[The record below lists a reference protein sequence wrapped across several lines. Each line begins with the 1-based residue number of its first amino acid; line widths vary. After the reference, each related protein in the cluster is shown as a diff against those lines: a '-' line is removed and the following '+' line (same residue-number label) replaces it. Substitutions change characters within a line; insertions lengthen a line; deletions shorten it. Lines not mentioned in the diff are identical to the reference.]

1 MLNRENKTAITRK
14 GMVSNRLNKFSIRK
28 YTVGTASI
36 LVGTTLIFG
45 LGNQEAKAAESTNK
59 ELNEATTSASDNQSS
74 GKVDMQQLNQEDNT
88 KNDNQKEM
96 VSSQGNETT
105 SNGNKSIEKESVQST
120 TGNKVEVST
129 AKSDEQASPKS
140 TNEDLNTKQTI
151 SNQEALQ
158 PDLQENKSVVNAQP
172 TNEEN
177 KKVDAKTESTT
188 LNVKS
193 DAIKSNAETLVDN
206 NSNSNNENNA
216 DIILPKSTAPK
227 RLNTRMRM
235 AAIQP
240 NSTDSKNV
248 NDLITSNTTLTVVD
262 ADNSKTIVPAQDY
275 LSLKSQITVD
285 DKVKSGDY
293 FTIKYSDT
301 VQVYGLN
308 PEDIKNIGDIK
319 DPNNGE
325 TIATA
330 KHDTANNL
338 ITYTFTDYVDRF
350 NSVKMGI
357 NYSIYMD
364 ADTIPVDKKDV
375 PFSVTIGNQI
385 TTTTADITYP
395 AYKEADNNS
404 IGSAFTETVSHVGN
418 VEDPGY
424 YNQVVYVN
432 PMDKDLKGA
441 KLKVEAYH
449 PKYPTNIGQINQN
462 VTNIKIYRV
471 PEGYTLNKGY
481 DVNTNDLVDVTDEF
495 KNKMT
500 YGSNQSVNLD
510 FGDITSAYVVM
521 VNTKFQYTNS
531 ESPTLVQMATL
542 SSTGNKSVSTGNALG
557 FTNNQSGG
565 AGQEVYKIGNYVW
578 EDTNKNGVQELGEK
592 GVGNVTVTVFDNN
605 TNTKVGEAVTKEDG
619 SYLIPNLPNGDYR
632 VEFSN
637 LPKGYEVTPSK
648 QGNNEEL
655 DSNGLSSVITV
666 NGKDNLSAD
675 LGIYK
680 PKYNLG
686 DYVWEDT
693 NKNGI
698 QDQDEKGI
706 SGVTVTLKD
715 ENGNV
720 LKTVTTDADG
730 KYKFTDL
737 DNGNYK
743 VEFTTPEGYTPT
755 TVTSGSDIEK
765 DSNGLTT
772 TGVING
778 ADNMT
783 LDSGFYKTPK
793 YNLGNYVWEDT
804 NKDGK
809 QDSTEKGISGVTVT
823 LKNENGEV
831 LQTTKT
837 DKDGK
842 YQFTGL
848 ENGTYKVEFETPSG
862 YTPTQVG
869 SGTDEGI
876 DSNGTSTT
884 GVIKDKDNDTIDSGF
899 YKPTYNLGDYVWEDT
914 NKNGVQDKD
923 EKGISGVTVTLKDEN
938 DKVLKTVTTDE
949 NGKYQFTDLNNG
961 TYKVEFETP
970 SGYTPTSVTS
980 GNDTE
985 KDSNGLTTTGVI
997 KDADNMTLDSG
1008 FYKTPKYSLGDYVW
1022 YDSNKDGK
1030 QDSTEKGIKDVKVTL
1045 LNEKGEVIGTT
1056 KTDENGKYRFDNLDS
1071 GKYKV
1076 IFEKSAGYLPTKVN
1090 GTTDGEKDSNG
1101 SSVTVKI
1108 NGKDDMSLDTGFYK
1122 EPKYNLG
1129 DYVWEDTNKDGIQDA
1144 NEPGIK
1150 DVKVTLKDST
1160 GKVIG
1165 TTTTD
1170 ASGKYK
1176 FTDLDNGNY
1185 TVEFE
1190 TPAGY
1195 TPTVKNTTAED
1206 KDSNGLTTTG
1216 VIKDADNMTLDS
1228 GFYKT
1233 PKYSLGDYVW
1243 YDSNKDG

>member
-74 GKVDMQQLNQEDNT
+74 DKVDMQQLNQEDNT

-158 PDLQENKSVVNAQP
+158 PDLQENKSVVNVQP

-193 DAIKSNAETLVDN
+193 DAIKSNDETLVDN

-227 RLNTRMRM
+227 RLNTRMRI
-235 AAIQP
+235 AAVQP
-240 NSTDSKNV
+240 SSTEAKNV

-262 ADNSKTIVPAQDY
+262 ADKNNKIVPAQDY
-275 LSLKSQITVD
+275 LALKSQITVD

-350 NSVKMGI
+350 NSVQMGI

-364 ADTIPVDKKDV
+364 ADTIPVSKNDV
-375 PFSVTIGNQI
+375 EFNVTIGN
-385 TTTTADITYP
+385 TTTKTTANIQYP
-395 AYKEADNNS
+395 DYVSRDNNS
-404 IGSAFTETVSHVGN
+404 IGSAFTETVSHAGN
-418 VEDPGY
+418 AEDPGY
-424 YNQVVYVN
+424 YIQTVYVN
-432 PMDKDLKGA
+432 PSEKSLTNA

-449 PKYPTNIGQINQN
+449 KDYPDNVGQINKN
-462 VTNIKIYRV
+462 VTKIKIYQAPKDYV
-471 PEGYTLNKGY
+471 LNKGY
-481 DVNTNDLVDVTDEF
+481 DVNTNQLIDVTEQF
-495 KNKMT
+495 KDKIT
-500 YGSNQSVNLD
+500 YGTNDSVNVD
-510 FGDITSAYVVM
+510 FGSINNSYVVM
-521 VNTKFQYTNS
+521 VDTKFEYTTS

-542 SSTGNKSVSTGNALG
+542 TSDGNRSVSTGNALG

-578 EDTNKNGVQELGEK
+578 EDTNKNGIQELGEVGVK
-592 GVGNVTVTVFDNN
+592 GVTVVAYDNK
-605 TNTKVGEAVTKEDG
+605 TNKEVGRTITDEKG
-619 SYLIPNLPNGDYR
+619 GYLIPNLPNGDYR

-637 LPKGYEVTPSK
+637 LPQGYEVTPSK

-655 DSNGLSSVITV
+655 DSNGVSSVITV

-715 ENGNV
+715 ESGNV

-1076 IFEKSAGYLPTKVN
+1076 IFEK
-1090 GTTDGEKDSNG
+1090 
-1101 SSVTVKI
+1101 
-1108 NGKDDMSLDTGFYK
+1108 
-1122 EPKYNLG
+1122 
-1129 DYVWEDTNKDGIQDA
+1129 
-1144 NEPGIK
+1144 
-1150 DVKVTLKDST
+1150 
-1160 GKVIG
+1160 
-1165 TTTTD
+1165 
-1170 ASGKYK
+1170 
-1176 FTDLDNGNY
+1176 
-1185 TVEFE
+1185 
-1190 TPAGY
+1190 PAGL
-1195 TPTVKNTTAED
+1195 TQTVTNTTED
-1206 KDSNGLTTTG
+1206 D
-1216 VIKDADNMTLDS
+1216 KDADGGEVDVTITDHDD
-1228 GFYKT
+1228 F
-1233 PKYSLGDYVW
+1233 
-1243 YDSNKDG
+1243 

>member
-1 MLNRENKTAITRK
+1 MLNRENKTAMTRK

-59 ELNEATTSASDNQSS
+59 ELNETTTSASDNQSNS
-74 GKVDMQQLNQEDNT
+74 KVDNQQLNQEDNT

-96 VSSQGNETT
+96 ESSQGTETT
-105 SNGNKSIEKESVQST
+105 SNDNKALSLENGSVQST

-129 AKSDEQASPKS
+129 AKSDEQAPPKS

-158 PDLQENKSVVNAQP
+158 PDLQENKSVVNVQP

-1076 IFEKSAGYLPTKVN
+1076 IFEK
-1090 GTTDGEKDSNG
+1090 
-1101 SSVTVKI
+1101 
-1108 NGKDDMSLDTGFYK
+1108 
-1122 EPKYNLG
+1122 
-1129 DYVWEDTNKDGIQDA
+1129 
-1144 NEPGIK
+1144 
-1150 DVKVTLKDST
+1150 
-1160 GKVIG
+1160 
-1165 TTTTD
+1165 
-1170 ASGKYK
+1170 
-1176 FTDLDNGNY
+1176 
-1185 TVEFE
+1185 
-1190 TPAGY
+1190 PAGL
-1195 TPTVKNTTAED
+1195 TQTGTNTTED
-1206 KDSNGLTTTG
+1206 D
-1216 VIKDADNMTLDS
+1216 KDADGGEVDVT
-1228 GFYKT
+1228 
-1233 PKYSLGDYVW
+1233 
-1243 YDSNKDG
+1243 

>member
-36 LVGTTLIFG
+36 LVGITLIFG

-74 GKVDMQQLNQEDNT
+74 DKVDMQQLNQEDNT

-105 SNGNKSIEKESVQST
+105 SNGNKLIEKESVQST

-158 PDLQENKSVVNAQP
+158 PDLQENKSVVNVQP

-193 DAIKSNAETLVDN
+193 DAIKSNDETLVDN

-227 RLNTRMRM
+227 RLNTRMRI
-235 AAIQP
+235 AAVQP
-240 NSTDSKNV
+240 SSTEAKNV

-262 ADNSKTIVPAQDY
+262 ADKNNKIVPAQDY
-275 LSLKSQITVD
+275 LALKSQIKVD

-350 NSVKMGI
+350 NSVQMGI

-364 ADTIPVDKKDV
+364 ADTIPVSKNDV
-375 PFSVTIGNQI
+375 EFNVTIGN
-385 TTTTADITYP
+385 TTTKTTANIQYP
-395 AYKEADNNS
+395 DYVSRDNNS
-404 IGSAFTETVSHVGN
+404 IGSAFTETVSHAGN
-418 VEDPGY
+418 AEDPGY
-424 YNQVVYVN
+424 YIQTVYVN
-432 PMDKDLKGA
+432 PSEKTLTNA

-449 PKYPTNIGQINQN
+449 KDYPDNVGQINKN
-462 VTNIKIYRV
+462 VTKIKIYQAPKDYV
-471 PEGYTLNKGY
+471 LNKGY
-481 DVNTNDLVDVTDEF
+481 DVNTNQLIDVTEQF
-495 KNKMT
+495 KDKIT
-500 YGSNQSVNLD
+500 YGTNDSVNVD
-510 FGDITSAYVVM
+510 FGSINNSYVVM
-521 VNTKFQYTNS
+521 VDTKFEFTTS

-542 SSTGNKSVSTGNALG
+542 TSDGNRSVSTGNALG

-578 EDTNKNGVQELGEK
+578 EDTNKNGIQELGEVGVK
-592 GVGNVTVTVFDNN
+592 GVTVVAYDNK
-605 TNTKVGEAVTKEDG
+605 TNKEVGRTITDEKG
-619 SYLIPNLPNGDYR
+619 GYLIPNLPNGDYR

-737 DNGNYK
+737 GNGNYK

-1056 KTDENGKYRFDNLDS
+1056 TTDENGKYRFDNLDS

-1076 IFEKSAGYLPTKVN
+1076 IFEK
-1090 GTTDGEKDSNG
+1090 
-1101 SSVTVKI
+1101 
-1108 NGKDDMSLDTGFYK
+1108 
-1122 EPKYNLG
+1122 
-1129 DYVWEDTNKDGIQDA
+1129 
-1144 NEPGIK
+1144 
-1150 DVKVTLKDST
+1150 
-1160 GKVIG
+1160 
-1165 TTTTD
+1165 
-1170 ASGKYK
+1170 
-1176 FTDLDNGNY
+1176 
-1185 TVEFE
+1185 
-1190 TPAGY
+1190 PAG
-1195 TPTVKNTTAED
+1195 
-1206 KDSNGLTTTG
+1206 LTQT
-1216 VIKDADNMTLDS
+1216 
-1228 GFYKT
+1228 
-1233 PKYSLGDYVW
+1233 
-1243 YDSNKDG
+1243 

>member
-1 MLNRENKTAITRK
+1 MLNRENKTAMTRK

-45 LGNQEAKAAESTNK
+45 LGSQEAKAAEVTNK
-59 ELNEATTSASDNQSS
+59 EMKEDATSVNNDQVSK
-74 GKVDMQQLNQEDNT
+74 KVDTEQLNNDGNTSKVDTEQLKDENINKVANQKEVTRVENSVASEKNNNSKPSENGKLQTSDVKKTEDNNATSDDQVTTTVNSQQLNTDNT
-88 KNDNQKEM
+88 TSM
-96 VSSQGNETT
+96 SSAPINVRKDDLKFNNE
-105 SNGNKSIEKESVQST
+105 
-120 TGNKVEVST
+120 EVRNVGE
-129 AKSDEQASPKS
+129 KSDNTDNANSSELIKPK
-140 TNEDLNTKQTI
+140 T
-151 SNQEALQ
+151 
-158 PDLQENKSVVNAQP
+158 
-172 TNEEN
+172 
-177 KKVDAKTESTT
+177 TE
-188 LNVKS
+188 
-193 DAIKSNAETLVDN
+193 
-206 NSNSNNENNA
+206 
-216 DIILPKSTAPK
+216 PK
-227 RLNTRMRM
+227 RLNTRMRI

-350 NSVKMGI
+350 NSVQMGI

-375 PFSVTIGNQI
+375 PFSVTIGNQT

-404 IGSAFTETVSHVGN
+404 IGSAFTETVSHAGN
-418 VEDPGY
+418 AEDPGY

-441 KLKVEAYH
+441 NLKVEAYH
-449 PKYPTNIGQINQN
+449 PKYPANIGQINQN

-481 DVNTNDLVDVTDEF
+481 DVNANDLVDVTDEF
-495 KNKMT
+495 KNKMA
-500 YGSNQSVNLD
+500 YGTNQSVNID

-521 VNTKFQYTNS
+521 VKTKFQYTNS

-542 SSTGNKSVSTGNALG
+542 TSDGNRSVSTGNALG

-578 EDTNKNGVQELGEK
+578 EDTNKNGVQELGEVGVK
-592 GVGNVTVTVFDNN
+592 GVTVVAYDNK
-605 TNTKVGEAVTKEDG
+605 TNKEVGRTITDEKG
-619 SYLIPNLPNGDYR
+619 GYLIPNLPNGDYR

-637 LPKGYEVTPSK
+637 LPQGYEVTPSK

-655 DSNGLSSVITV
+655 DSNGVSSVITV

-686 DYVWEDT
+686 DYVWEDI

-755 TVTSGSDIEK
+755 STNTGGNDTV

-809 QDSTEKGISGVTVT
+809 QDSSEKGISGVTVT

-1030 QDSTEKGIKDVKVTL
+1030 QDSTEKGIKGVKVTL

-1076 IFEKSAGYLPTKVN
+1076 IFEKPAGLTQT
-1090 GTTDGEKDSNG
+1090 GTNTTEDDKDADGGEVDVTITDH
-1101 SSVTVKI
+1101 
-1108 NGKDDMSLDTGFYK
+1108 DD
-1122 EPKYNLG
+1122 
-1129 DYVWEDTNKDGIQDA
+1129 
-1144 NEPGIK
+1144 
-1150 DVKVTLKDST
+1150 
-1160 GKVIG
+1160 
-1165 TTTTD
+1165 
-1170 ASGKYK
+1170 
-1176 FTDLDNGNY
+1176 FTLDNGY
-1185 TVEFE
+1185 FE
-1190 TPAGY
+1190 EETS
-1195 TPTVKNTTAED
+1195 
-1206 KDSNGLTTTG
+1206 DS
-1216 VIKDADNMTLDS
+1216 DS
-1228 GFYKT
+1228 
-1233 PKYSLGDYVW
+1233 
-1243 YDSNKDG
+1243 DS

>member
-74 GKVDMQQLNQEDNT
+74 DKVDMQQLNQEDNT

-105 SNGNKSIEKESVQST
+105 SNGNKLIEKESVQST

-158 PDLQENKSVVNAQP
+158 PDLQENKSVVNVQP

-193 DAIKSNAETLVDN
+193 DAIKSNDETLVDN

-227 RLNTRMRM
+227 RLNTRMRI
-235 AAIQP
+235 AAVQP
-240 NSTDSKNV
+240 SSTEAKNV

-262 ADNSKTIVPAQDY
+262 ADKNNKIVPAQDY

-350 NSVKMGI
+350 NSVQMGI

-364 ADTIPVDKKDV
+364 ADTIPVSKNDV
-375 PFSVTIGNQI
+375 EFNVTIGN
-385 TTTTADITYP
+385 TTTKTTANIQYP
-395 AYKEADNNS
+395 DYVVNEKNS

-418 VEDPGY
+418 KENPGY
-424 YNQVVYVN
+424 YKQTIYVN
-432 PMDKDLKGA
+432 PSENSLTNA
-441 KLKVEAYH
+441 KLKVQAYH
-449 PKYPTNIGQINQN
+449 SSYPNNIGQINKD
-462 VTNIKIYRV
+462 VTDIKIYQV
-471 PEGYTLNKGY
+471 PKGYTLNKGY
-481 DVNTNDLVDVTDEF
+481 DVNTKELTDVTNQYLQ
-495 KNKMT
+495 KIT
-500 YGSNQSVNLD
+500 YGDNNSAVID
-510 FGDITSAYVVM
+510 FGNADSAYVVM

-765 DSNGLTT
+765 NSNGLTT

-1056 KTDENGKYRFDNLDS
+1056 KTDENGKYCFDNLDS

-1076 IFEKSAGYLPTKVN
+1076 IFEKPAGLTQT
-1090 GTTDGEKDSNG
+1090 GTNTTEDDKDADGGEVDVTITDH
-1101 SSVTVKI
+1101 
-1108 NGKDDMSLDTGFYK
+1108 DD
-1122 EPKYNLG
+1122 
-1129 DYVWEDTNKDGIQDA
+1129 
-1144 NEPGIK
+1144 
-1150 DVKVTLKDST
+1150 
-1160 GKVIG
+1160 
-1165 TTTTD
+1165 
-1170 ASGKYK
+1170 
-1176 FTDLDNGNY
+1176 FTLDNGY
-1185 TVEFE
+1185 YEEE
-1190 TPAGY
+1190 TS
-1195 TPTVKNTTAED
+1195 
-1206 KDSNGLTTTG
+1206 DS
-1216 VIKDADNMTLDS
+1216 DS
-1228 GFYKT
+1228 
-1233 PKYSLGDYVW
+1233 
-1243 YDSNKDG
+1243 DSDSDS

>member
-74 GKVDMQQLNQEDNT
+74 DKVDMQQLNQEDNT

-158 PDLQENKSVVNAQP
+158 PDLQENKSVVNVQP

-193 DAIKSNAETLVDN
+193 DAIKSNDETLVDN

-227 RLNTRMRM
+227 RLNTRMRI
-235 AAIQP
+235 AAVQP
-240 NSTDSKNV
+240 SSTEAKNV

-262 ADNSKTIVPAQDY
+262 ADKNNKIVPAQDY
-275 LSLKSQITVD
+275 LALKSQITVD

-350 NSVKMGI
+350 NSVQMGI

-364 ADTIPVDKKDV
+364 ADTIPVSKNDV
-375 PFSVTIGNQI
+375 EFNVTIGN
-385 TTTTADITYP
+385 TTTKTTANIQYP
-395 AYKEADNNS
+395 DYVSRDNNS
-404 IGSAFTETVSHVGN
+404 IGSAFTETVSHAGN
-418 VEDPGY
+418 AEDPGY
-424 YNQVVYVN
+424 YIQTVYVN
-432 PMDKDLKGA
+432 PSEKSLTNA

-449 PKYPTNIGQINQN
+449 KDYPDNVGQINKN
-462 VTNIKIYRV
+462 VTKIKIYQAPKDYV
-471 PEGYTLNKGY
+471 LNKGY
-481 DVNTNDLVDVTDEF
+481 DVNTNQLIDVTEQF
-495 KNKMT
+495 KDKIT
-500 YGSNQSVNLD
+500 YGTNDSVNVD
-510 FGDITSAYVVM
+510 FGSINNSYVVM
-521 VNTKFQYTNS
+521 VDTKFEYTTS

-542 SSTGNKSVSTGNALG
+542 TSDGNRSVSTGNALG

-578 EDTNKNGVQELGEK
+578 EDTNKNGIQELGEVGVK
-592 GVGNVTVTVFDNN
+592 GVTVVAYDNK
-605 TNTKVGEAVTKEDG
+605 TNKEVGRTITDEKG
-619 SYLIPNLPNGDYR
+619 GYLIPNLPNGDYR

-637 LPKGYEVTPSK
+637 LPQGYEVTPSK

-655 DSNGLSSVITV
+655 DSNGVSSVITV

-715 ENGNV
+715 ESGNV

-1076 IFEKSAGYLPTKVN
+1076 IFEK
-1090 GTTDGEKDSNG
+1090 
-1101 SSVTVKI
+1101 
-1108 NGKDDMSLDTGFYK
+1108 
-1122 EPKYNLG
+1122 
-1129 DYVWEDTNKDGIQDA
+1129 
-1144 NEPGIK
+1144 
-1150 DVKVTLKDST
+1150 
-1160 GKVIG
+1160 
-1165 TTTTD
+1165 
-1170 ASGKYK
+1170 
-1176 FTDLDNGNY
+1176 
-1185 TVEFE
+1185 
-1190 TPAGY
+1190 PAGL
-1195 TPTVKNTTAED
+1195 TQTGTNTTED
-1206 KDSNGLTTTG
+1206 D
-1216 VIKDADNMTLDS
+1216 KDADGGEVDVTITDHDDFTFDNGYFEEDT
-1228 GFYKT
+1228 
-1233 PKYSLGDYVW
+1233 
-1243 YDSNKDG
+1243 

>member
-743 VEFTTPEGYTPT
+743 VVFTTPEGYTPT

-1076 IFEKSAGYLPTKVN
+1076 IFEK
-1090 GTTDGEKDSNG
+1090 
-1101 SSVTVKI
+1101 
-1108 NGKDDMSLDTGFYK
+1108 
-1122 EPKYNLG
+1122 
-1129 DYVWEDTNKDGIQDA
+1129 
-1144 NEPGIK
+1144 
-1150 DVKVTLKDST
+1150 
-1160 GKVIG
+1160 
-1165 TTTTD
+1165 
-1170 ASGKYK
+1170 
-1176 FTDLDNGNY
+1176 
-1185 TVEFE
+1185 
-1190 TPAGY
+1190 PAG
-1195 TPTVKNTTAED
+1195 
-1206 KDSNGLTTTG
+1206 LT
-1216 VIKDADNMTLDS
+1216 
-1228 GFYKT
+1228 
-1233 PKYSLGDYVW
+1233 
-1243 YDSNKDG
+1243 

>member
-74 GKVDMQQLNQEDNT
+74 DKVDMQQLNQEDNT

-105 SNGNKSIEKESVQST
+105 SNGNKLIEKESVQST

-158 PDLQENKSVVNAQP
+158 PDLQENKSVVNVQP

-193 DAIKSNAETLVDN
+193 DAIKSNDETLVDN

-227 RLNTRMRM
+227 RLNTRMRI
-235 AAIQP
+235 AAVQP
-240 NSTDSKNV
+240 SSTEAKNV

-262 ADNSKTIVPAQDY
+262 ADKNNKIVPAQDY

-350 NSVKMGI
+350 NSVQMGI

-364 ADTIPVDKKDV
+364 ADTIPVSKNDV
-375 PFSVTIGNQI
+375 EFNVTIGN
-385 TTTTADITYP
+385 TTTKTTANIQYP
-395 AYKEADNNS
+395 DYVVNEKNS

-418 VEDPGY
+418 KENPGY
-424 YNQVVYVN
+424 YKQTIYVN
-432 PMDKDLKGA
+432 PSENSLTNA
-441 KLKVEAYH
+441 KLKVQAYH
-449 PKYPTNIGQINQN
+449 SSYPNNIGQINKD
-462 VTNIKIYRV
+462 VTDIKIYQV
-471 PEGYTLNKGY
+471 PKGYTLNKGY
-481 DVNTNDLVDVTDEF
+481 DVNTKELTDVTNQYLQ
-495 KNKMT
+495 KIT
-500 YGSNQSVNLD
+500 YGDNNSAVID
-510 FGDITSAYVVM
+510 FGNADSAYVVM

-743 VEFTTPEGYTPT
+743 VEF
-755 TVTSGSDIEK
+755 
-765 DSNGLTT
+765 
-772 TGVING
+772 
-778 ADNMT
+778 
-783 LDSGFYKTPK
+783 
-793 YNLGNYVWEDT
+793 
-804 NKDGK
+804 
-809 QDSTEKGISGVTVT
+809 
-823 LKNENGEV
+823 
-831 LQTTKT
+831 
-837 DKDGK
+837 
-842 YQFTGL
+842 
-848 ENGTYKVEFETPSG
+848 ETPSG

-1056 KTDENGKYRFDNLDS
+1056 KTDENGKYCFDNLDS

-1076 IFEKSAGYLPTKVN
+1076 IFEKPAGLTQT
-1090 GTTDGEKDSNG
+1090 GTNTTEDDKDADGGEVDVTITDH
-1101 SSVTVKI
+1101 
-1108 NGKDDMSLDTGFYK
+1108 DD
-1122 EPKYNLG
+1122 
-1129 DYVWEDTNKDGIQDA
+1129 
-1144 NEPGIK
+1144 
-1150 DVKVTLKDST
+1150 
-1160 GKVIG
+1160 
-1165 TTTTD
+1165 
-1170 ASGKYK
+1170 
-1176 FTDLDNGNY
+1176 FTLDNGY
-1185 TVEFE
+1185 YEEE
-1190 TPAGY
+1190 TS
-1195 TPTVKNTTAED
+1195 
-1206 KDSNGLTTTG
+1206 DS
-1216 VIKDADNMTLDS
+1216 DS
-1228 GFYKT
+1228 
-1233 PKYSLGDYVW
+1233 
-1243 YDSNKDG
+1243 DSDSDS

>member
-1 MLNRENKTAITRK
+1 MLNRENKTAMTRK

-45 LGNQEAKAAESTNK
+45 IGSQEAKAAEVTNK
-59 ELNEATTSASDNQSS
+59 EMKEDATSVNNDQVSK
-74 GKVDMQQLNQEDNT
+74 KVDTGQLNKDGNTSKVDTEQLNDENINKVANQKEVTRVENSVASEKNNNSQPSENGKLQTSDVKKTEDNNATSDDQVTTTVNSQQLNTDN
-88 KNDNQKEM
+88 
-96 VSSQGNETT
+96 TT
-105 SNGNKSIEKESVQST
+105 SNATMSAAPINVSKDDLKINSE
-120 TGNKVEVST
+120 EVRNVGE
-129 AKSDEQASPKS
+129 KSD
-140 TNEDLNTKQTI
+140 NT
-151 SNQEALQ
+151 
-158 PDLQENKSVVNAQP
+158 DNA
-172 TNEEN
+172 NG
-177 KKVDAKTESTT
+177 
-188 LNVKS
+188 S
-193 DAIKSNAETLVDN
+193 DVIM
-206 NSNSNNENNA
+206 
-216 DIILPKSTAPK
+216 PKSTAPK
-227 RLNTRMRM
+227 RLNTRMRI
-235 AAIQP
+235 AAVQP
-240 NSTDSKNV
+240 SSTDSKNV
-248 NDLITSNTTLTVVD
+248 NNLITSTTTLTVVD
-262 ADNSKTIVPAQDY
+262 ADKNNKIVPAQDY
-275 LSLKSQITVD
+275 LALKSQIKVD

-350 NSVKMGI
+350 NSVQMGI

-364 ADTIPVDKKDV
+364 ADTIPVSKNDV
-375 PFSVTIGNQI
+375 EFNVTIGND
-385 TTTTADITYP
+385 TTKTTANIQYP
-395 AYKEADNNS
+395 DYVVNEKNS

-418 VEDPGY
+418 KENPGY
-424 YNQVVYVN
+424 YKQTIYVN
-432 PMDKDLKGA
+432 PSENSLTNA
-441 KLKVEAYH
+441 KLKVQAYH
-449 PKYPTNIGQINQN
+449 SSYPNNIGQINKE
-462 VTNIKIYRV
+462 VTDIKIYQV
-471 PEGYTLNKGY
+471 PKGYTLNKGY
-481 DVNTNDLVDVTDEF
+481 DVNTKELTDVTNQYLQ
-495 KNKMT
+495 KIT
-500 YGSNQSVNLD
+500 YGDNNSAVID
-510 FGDITSAYVVM
+510 FGNADSAYVVM
-521 VNTKFQYTNS
+521 VNTKFQYTTS
-531 ESPTLVQMATL
+531 ESPTLVQMVTL
-542 SSTGNKSVSTGNALG
+542 SSDNSKSASMGNALG

-637 LPKGYEVTPSK
+637 LPQGYEVTPSK

-655 DSNGLSSVITV
+655 DSNGVSSVITV

-848 ENGTYKVEFETPSG
+848 ENGTYKVEFETPLG

-1008 FYKTPKYSLGDYVW
+1008 FYKTPKYSLGDY
-1022 YDSNKDGK
+1022 
-1030 QDSTEKGIKDVKVTL
+1030 
-1045 LNEKGEVIGTT
+1045 
-1056 KTDENGKYRFDNLDS
+1056 
-1071 GKYKV
+1071 
-1076 IFEKSAGYLPTKVN
+1076 
-1090 GTTDGEKDSNG
+1090 
-1101 SSVTVKI
+1101 
-1108 NGKDDMSLDTGFYK
+1108 
-1122 EPKYNLG
+1122 
-1129 DYVWEDTNKDGIQDA
+1129 
-1144 NEPGIK
+1144 
-1150 DVKVTLKDST
+1150 
-1160 GKVIG
+1160 
-1165 TTTTD
+1165 
-1170 ASGKYK
+1170 
-1176 FTDLDNGNY
+1176 
-1185 TVEFE
+1185 
-1190 TPAGY
+1190 
-1195 TPTVKNTTAED
+1195 
-1206 KDSNGLTTTG
+1206 
-1216 VIKDADNMTLDS
+1216 
-1228 GFYKT
+1228 
-1233 PKYSLGDYVW
+1233 
-1243 YDSNKDG
+1243 

>member
-1 MLNRENKTAITRK
+1 MLNRENKTAMTRK

-45 LGNQEAKAAESTNK
+45 LGSQEAKAAEVTNK
-59 ELNEATTSASDNQSS
+59 EMKEDATSVNNDQVSK
-74 GKVDMQQLNQEDNT
+74 KVDTEQLNNDGNTSKVDTEQLKDENINKVANQKEVTRVENSVASEKNNNSKPSENGKLQTSDVKKTEDNNATSDDQVTTTVNSQQLNTDNT
-88 KNDNQKEM
+88 TSM
-96 VSSQGNETT
+96 SSAPINVRKDDLKFNNE
-105 SNGNKSIEKESVQST
+105 
-120 TGNKVEVST
+120 EVRNVGE
-129 AKSDEQASPKS
+129 KSDNTDNANSSELIKPK
-140 TNEDLNTKQTI
+140 T
-151 SNQEALQ
+151 
-158 PDLQENKSVVNAQP
+158 
-172 TNEEN
+172 
-177 KKVDAKTESTT
+177 TE
-188 LNVKS
+188 
-193 DAIKSNAETLVDN
+193 
-206 NSNSNNENNA
+206 
-216 DIILPKSTAPK
+216 PK
-227 RLNTRMRM
+227 RLNTRMRI

-350 NSVKMGI
+350 NSVQMGI

-375 PFSVTIGNQI
+375 PFSVTIGNQT

-404 IGSAFTETVSHVGN
+404 IGSAFTETVSHAGN
-418 VEDPGY
+418 AEDPGY

-441 KLKVEAYH
+441 NLKVEAYH
-449 PKYPTNIGQINQN
+449 PKYPANIGQINQN

-481 DVNTNDLVDVTDEF
+481 DVNANDLVDVTDEF
-495 KNKMT
+495 KNKMA
-500 YGSNQSVNLD
+500 YGTNQSVNID

-531 ESPTLVQMATL
+531 EGPTLVQMATL
-542 SSTGNKSVSTGNALG
+542 SSTGNKTVSTGNALG

-637 LPKGYEVTPSK
+637 LPQGYEVTPSK

-655 DSNGLSSVITV
+655 DSNGVSSVITV

-706 SGVTVTLKD
+706 SGVMVTLKD
-715 ENGNV
+715 ENGNM

-755 TVTSGSDIEK
+755 STNTGGNDTV

-837 DKDGK
+837 DEDGK

-869 SGTDEGI
+869 SGTDEDI

-1076 IFEKSAGYLPTKVN
+1076 IFEK
-1090 GTTDGEKDSNG
+1090 
-1101 SSVTVKI
+1101 
-1108 NGKDDMSLDTGFYK
+1108 
-1122 EPKYNLG
+1122 
-1129 DYVWEDTNKDGIQDA
+1129 
-1144 NEPGIK
+1144 
-1150 DVKVTLKDST
+1150 
-1160 GKVIG
+1160 
-1165 TTTTD
+1165 
-1170 ASGKYK
+1170 
-1176 FTDLDNGNY
+1176 
-1185 TVEFE
+1185 
-1190 TPAGY
+1190 PAGL
-1195 TPTVKNTTAED
+1195 TQTGTNTTED
-1206 KDSNGLTTTG
+1206 D
-1216 VIKDADNMTLDS
+1216 KDADGGEVDVTI
-1228 GFYKT
+1228 T
-1233 PKYSLGDYVW
+1233 
-1243 YDSNKDG
+1243 

>member
-74 GKVDMQQLNQEDNT
+74 DKVDMQQLNQEDNT

-105 SNGNKSIEKESVQST
+105 SNGNKLIEKESVQST

-158 PDLQENKSVVNAQP
+158 PDLQENKSVVNVQP

-193 DAIKSNAETLVDN
+193 DAIKSNDETLVDN

-227 RLNTRMRM
+227 RLNTRMRI
-235 AAIQP
+235 AAVQP
-240 NSTDSKNV
+240 SSTEAKNV

-262 ADNSKTIVPAQDY
+262 ADKNNKIVPAQDY

-350 NSVKMGI
+350 NSVQMGI

-364 ADTIPVDKKDV
+364 ADTIPVSKNDV
-375 PFSVTIGNQI
+375 EFNVTIGN
-385 TTTTADITYP
+385 TTTKTTANIQYP
-395 AYKEADNNS
+395 DYVVNEKNS

-418 VEDPGY
+418 KENPGY
-424 YNQVVYVN
+424 YKQTIYVN
-432 PMDKDLKGA
+432 PSENSLTNA
-441 KLKVEAYH
+441 KLKVQAYH
-449 PKYPTNIGQINQN
+449 SSYPNNIGQINKD
-462 VTNIKIYRV
+462 VTDIKIYQV
-471 PEGYTLNKGY
+471 PKGYTLNKGY
-481 DVNTNDLVDVTDEF
+481 DVNTKELTDVTNQYLQ
-495 KNKMT
+495 KIT
-500 YGSNQSVNLD
+500 YGDNNSAVID
-510 FGDITSAYVVM
+510 FGNADSAYVVM

-1056 KTDENGKYRFDNLDS
+1056 KTDENGKYCFDNLDS

-1076 IFEKSAGYLPTKVN
+1076 IFEK
-1090 GTTDGEKDSNG
+1090 
-1101 SSVTVKI
+1101 
-1108 NGKDDMSLDTGFYK
+1108 
-1122 EPKYNLG
+1122 
-1129 DYVWEDTNKDGIQDA
+1129 
-1144 NEPGIK
+1144 
-1150 DVKVTLKDST
+1150 
-1160 GKVIG
+1160 
-1165 TTTTD
+1165 
-1170 ASGKYK
+1170 
-1176 FTDLDNGNY
+1176 
-1185 TVEFE
+1185 
-1190 TPAGY
+1190 PAGL
-1195 TPTVKNTTAED
+1195 TQTGTNTTED
-1206 KDSNGLTTTG
+1206 DK
-1216 VIKDADNMTLDS
+1216 
-1228 GFYKT
+1228 
-1233 PKYSLGDYVW
+1233 
-1243 YDSNKDG
+1243 

>member
-375 PFSVTIGNQI
+375 PFSVTIGNQT

-743 VEFTTPEGYTPT
+743 VVFTTPEGYTPT

-1056 KTDENGKYRFDNLDS
+1056 KTDENG
-1071 GKYKV
+1071 
-1076 IFEKSAGYLPTKVN
+1076 
-1090 GTTDGEKDSNG
+1090 
-1101 SSVTVKI
+1101 
-1108 NGKDDMSLDTGFYK
+1108 
-1122 EPKYNLG
+1122 
-1129 DYVWEDTNKDGIQDA
+1129 
-1144 NEPGIK
+1144 
-1150 DVKVTLKDST
+1150 
-1160 GKVIG
+1160 
-1165 TTTTD
+1165 
-1170 ASGKYK
+1170 
-1176 FTDLDNGNY
+1176 
-1185 TVEFE
+1185 
-1190 TPAGY
+1190 
-1195 TPTVKNTTAED
+1195 
-1206 KDSNGLTTTG
+1206 
-1216 VIKDADNMTLDS
+1216 
-1228 GFYKT
+1228 
-1233 PKYSLGDYVW
+1233 
-1243 YDSNKDG
+1243 

>member
-1 MLNRENKTAITRK
+1 MLNRENKTAMTRK

-45 LGNQEAKAAESTNK
+45 LGNQEAKAAEVTNK
-59 ELNEATTSASDNQSS
+59 EMKEDATSVNNDQVSKKVDTEQLNNGGNTSKVDTEQLKDENINKVANQKEVTRVENSVASEKNNNSQSS
-74 GKVDMQQLNQEDNT
+74 ENGKLQTSNVKKTEDNNATSDDQVTTTVNSQQLNTDN
-88 KNDNQKEM
+88 
-96 VSSQGNETT
+96 TT
-105 SNGNKSIEKESVQST
+105 SNETMSSAPINVSKDDLKINSEVVKNVVENSDNTDNANGSELIKPKT
-120 TGNKVEVST
+120 TE
-129 AKSDEQASPKS
+129 
-140 TNEDLNTKQTI
+140 
-151 SNQEALQ
+151 
-158 PDLQENKSVVNAQP
+158 
-172 TNEEN
+172 
-177 KKVDAKTESTT
+177 
-188 LNVKS
+188 
-193 DAIKSNAETLVDN
+193 
-206 NSNSNNENNA
+206 
-216 DIILPKSTAPK
+216 PK

-262 ADNSKTIVPAQDY
+262 ADKNNKIVPAQDY
-275 LSLKSQITVD
+275 LALKSQIKVD

-330 KHDTANNL
+330 KHDTANNS

-350 NSVKMGI
+350 NSVQMGI

-364 ADTIPVDKKDV
+364 ADTIPVSKNDV
-375 PFSVTIGNQI
+375 EFNVAIGN
-385 TTTTADITYP
+385 TTTKTTANIQYP
-395 AYKEADNNS
+395 DYVSRDNNS
-404 IGSAFTETVSHVGN
+404 IGSAFTETVSHAGN
-418 VEDPGY
+418 AEDPGY
-424 YNQVVYVN
+424 YIQTVYVN
-432 PMDKDLKGA
+432 PSEKSLTNA

-449 PKYPTNIGQINQN
+449 KDYPDNVGQINKN
-462 VTNIKIYRV
+462 VTKIKIYQAPKDYV
-471 PEGYTLNKGY
+471 LNKGY
-481 DVNTNDLVDVTDEF
+481 DVNTNQLIDVTEQF
-495 KNKMT
+495 KDKIT
-500 YGSNQSVNLD
+500 YGTNDSVNVD
-510 FGDITSAYVVM
+510 FGSINNSYVVM
-521 VNTKFQYTNS
+521 VDTKFEFTTS

-542 SSTGNKSVSTGNALG
+542 TSDGNRSVSTGNALG

-637 LPKGYEVTPSK
+637 LPQGYEVTPSK

-655 DSNGLSSVITV
+655 DSNGVSSVITV

-693 NKNGI
+693 NRNGI

-755 TVTSGSDIEK
+755 STNTGGNDTV

-809 QDSTEKGISGVTVT
+809 QDSSEKGISGVTVT

-970 SGYTPTSVTS
+970 SGYTPTSVTT

-1076 IFEKSAGYLPTKVN
+1076 IFEKPAGLTQT
-1090 GTTDGEKDSNG
+1090 GTNTTEDDKDADGGEVDVTITDH
-1101 SSVTVKI
+1101 
-1108 NGKDDMSLDTGFYK
+1108 DD
-1122 EPKYNLG
+1122 
-1129 DYVWEDTNKDGIQDA
+1129 
-1144 NEPGIK
+1144 
-1150 DVKVTLKDST
+1150 
-1160 GKVIG
+1160 
-1165 TTTTD
+1165 
-1170 ASGKYK
+1170 
-1176 FTDLDNGNY
+1176 FTLDNGY
-1185 TVEFE
+1185 FE
-1190 TPAGY
+1190 EET
-1195 TPTVKNTTAED
+1195 
-1206 KDSNGLTTTG
+1206 S
-1216 VIKDADNMTLDS
+1216 
-1228 GFYKT
+1228 
-1233 PKYSLGDYVW
+1233 
-1243 YDSNKDG
+1243 

>member
-74 GKVDMQQLNQEDNT
+74 DKVDMQQLNQEDNT

-105 SNGNKSIEKESVQST
+105 SNGNKLIEKESVQST

-158 PDLQENKSVVNAQP
+158 PDLQENKSVVNVQP

-248 NDLITSNTTLTVVD
+248 NNLITSTTTLTVVD
-262 ADNSKTIVPAQDY
+262 ADKNNKIVPAQDY
-275 LSLKSQITVD
+275 LTLKSQIKVD

-350 NSVKMGI
+350 NSVQMGI

-364 ADTIPVDKKDV
+364 ADTIPVSKNDV
-375 PFSVTIGNQI
+375 EFNVTIGN
-385 TTTTADITYP
+385 TTTKTTANIQYP
-395 AYKEADNNS
+395 DYVSRDNNS
-404 IGSAFTETVSHVGN
+404 IGSAFTETVSHAGN
-418 VEDPGY
+418 AEDPGHY
-424 YNQVVYVN
+424 IQTVYVN
-432 PMDKDLKGA
+432 PSEKTLTNA

-449 PKYPTNIGQINQN
+449 KDYPDNVGQINKN
-462 VTNIKIYRV
+462 VTKIKIYQAPKDYV
-471 PEGYTLNKGY
+471 LNKGY
-481 DVNTNDLVDVTDEF
+481 DVNTNQLIDVTEQF
-495 KNKMT
+495 KDKIT
-500 YGSNQSVNLD
+500 YGTNDSVNVD
-510 FGDITSAYVVM
+510 FGSINNSYVVM
-521 VNTKFQYTNS
+521 VDTKFEFTTS

-542 SSTGNKSVSTGNALG
+542 TSDGNRSVSTGNALG

-1076 IFEKSAGYLPTKVN
+1076 IFEK
-1090 GTTDGEKDSNG
+1090 
-1101 SSVTVKI
+1101 
-1108 NGKDDMSLDTGFYK
+1108 
-1122 EPKYNLG
+1122 
-1129 DYVWEDTNKDGIQDA
+1129 
-1144 NEPGIK
+1144 
-1150 DVKVTLKDST
+1150 
-1160 GKVIG
+1160 
-1165 TTTTD
+1165 
-1170 ASGKYK
+1170 
-1176 FTDLDNGNY
+1176 
-1185 TVEFE
+1185 
-1190 TPAGY
+1190 PAGL
-1195 TPTVKNTTAED
+1195 TQTGTNTTED
-1206 KDSNGLTTTG
+1206 D
-1216 VIKDADNMTLDS
+1216 KDADGGEVDVTITDHDDFTL
-1228 GFYKT
+1228 
-1233 PKYSLGDYVW
+1233 
-1243 YDSNKDG
+1243 

>member
-74 GKVDMQQLNQEDNT
+74 DKVDMQQLNQEDNT

-227 RLNTRMRM
+227 RLNTRMRI
-235 AAIQP
+235 AAVQP
-240 NSTDSKNV
+240 SSTEAKNV

-262 ADNSKTIVPAQDY
+262 ADKNNKIVPAQDY
-275 LSLKSQITVD
+275 LELKSQIKVD

-350 NSVKMGI
+350 NSVQMGI

-364 ADTIPVDKKDV
+364 ADTIPVSKNDV
-375 PFSVTIGNQI
+375 EFNVTIGN
-385 TTTTADITYP
+385 TTTKTTANIQYP
-395 AYKEADNNS
+395 DYVVNEKNS

-418 VEDPGY
+418 KENPGY
-424 YNQVVYVN
+424 YKQTIYVN
-432 PMDKDLKGA
+432 PSENSLTNA
-441 KLKVEAYH
+441 KLKVQAYH
-449 PKYPTNIGQINQN
+449 SSYPNNIGQINKE
-462 VTNIKIYRV
+462 VTDIKIYQV
-471 PEGYTLNKGY
+471 PKGYTLNKGY
-481 DVNTNDLVDVTDEF
+481 DVNTKELTDVTNQYLH
-495 KNKMT
+495 KIT
-500 YGSNQSVNLD
+500 YGDNNSAVID
-510 FGDITSAYVVM
+510 FGNADSAYVVM
-521 VNTKFQYTNS
+521 VNTKFQYTTS
-531 ESPTLVQMATL
+531 ESPTLVQMVTL
-542 SSTGNKSVSTGNALG
+542 SSDNSKSASMGNALG

-1076 IFEKSAGYLPTKVN
+1076 IFEK
-1090 GTTDGEKDSNG
+1090 
-1101 SSVTVKI
+1101 
-1108 NGKDDMSLDTGFYK
+1108 
-1122 EPKYNLG
+1122 
-1129 DYVWEDTNKDGIQDA
+1129 
-1144 NEPGIK
+1144 
-1150 DVKVTLKDST
+1150 
-1160 GKVIG
+1160 
-1165 TTTTD
+1165 
-1170 ASGKYK
+1170 
-1176 FTDLDNGNY
+1176 
-1185 TVEFE
+1185 
-1190 TPAGY
+1190 PAG
-1195 TPTVKNTTAED
+1195 
-1206 KDSNGLTTTG
+1206 LTQT
-1216 VIKDADNMTLDS
+1216 
-1228 GFYKT
+1228 
-1233 PKYSLGDYVW
+1233 
-1243 YDSNKDG
+1243 

>member
-74 GKVDMQQLNQEDNT
+74 DKVDMQQLNQEDNT

-105 SNGNKSIEKESVQST
+105 SNGNKLIEKESVQST

-158 PDLQENKSVVNAQP
+158 PDLQENKSVVNVQP

-193 DAIKSNAETLVDN
+193 DAIKSNDETLVDN

-227 RLNTRMRM
+227 RLNTRMRI
-235 AAIQP
+235 AAVQP
-240 NSTDSKNV
+240 SSTEAKNV

-262 ADNSKTIVPAQDY
+262 ADKNNKIVPAQDY

-350 NSVKMGI
+350 NSVQMGI

-364 ADTIPVDKKDV
+364 ADTIPVSKNDV
-375 PFSVTIGNQI
+375 EFNVTIGN
-385 TTTTADITYP
+385 TTTKTTANIQYP
-395 AYKEADNNS
+395 DYVVNEKNS

-418 VEDPGY
+418 KENPGY
-424 YNQVVYVN
+424 YKQTIYVN
-432 PMDKDLKGA
+432 PSENSLTNA
-441 KLKVEAYH
+441 KLKVQAYH
-449 PKYPTNIGQINQN
+449 SSYPNNIGQINKD
-462 VTNIKIYRV
+462 VTDIKIYQV
-471 PEGYTLNKGY
+471 PKGYTLNKGY
-481 DVNTNDLVDVTDEF
+481 DVNTKELTDVTNQYLQ
-495 KNKMT
+495 KIT
-500 YGSNQSVNLD
+500 YGDNNSAVID
-510 FGDITSAYVVM
+510 FGNADSAYVVM

-914 NKNGVQDKD
+914 NKNGVQ
-923 EKGISGVTVTLKDEN
+923 
-938 DKVLKTVTTDE
+938 
-949 NGKYQFTDLNNG
+949 
-961 TYKVEFETP
+961 
-970 SGYTPTSVTS
+970 
-980 GNDTE
+980 
-985 KDSNGLTTTGVI
+985 
-997 KDADNMTLDSG
+997 
-1008 FYKTPKYSLGDYVW
+1008 
-1022 YDSNKDGK
+1022 
-1030 QDSTEKGIKDVKVTL
+1030 
-1045 LNEKGEVIGTT
+1045 
-1056 KTDENGKYRFDNLDS
+1056 
-1071 GKYKV
+1071 
-1076 IFEKSAGYLPTKVN
+1076 
-1090 GTTDGEKDSNG
+1090 
-1101 SSVTVKI
+1101 
-1108 NGKDDMSLDTGFYK
+1108 
-1122 EPKYNLG
+1122 
-1129 DYVWEDTNKDGIQDA
+1129 
-1144 NEPGIK
+1144 
-1150 DVKVTLKDST
+1150 
-1160 GKVIG
+1160 
-1165 TTTTD
+1165 
-1170 ASGKYK
+1170 
-1176 FTDLDNGNY
+1176 
-1185 TVEFE
+1185 
-1190 TPAGY
+1190 
-1195 TPTVKNTTAED
+1195 
-1206 KDSNGLTTTG
+1206 
-1216 VIKDADNMTLDS
+1216 
-1228 GFYKT
+1228 
-1233 PKYSLGDYVW
+1233 
-1243 YDSNKDG
+1243 

>member
-1 MLNRENKTAITRK
+1 MLNRENKTAMTRK

-45 LGNQEAKAAESTNK
+45 LGSQEAKAAEVTNK
-59 ELNEATTSASDNQSS
+59 EMKEDATSVNNDQVSK
-74 GKVDMQQLNQEDNT
+74 KVDTEQLNNDGNTSKVDTEQLKDENINKVANQKEVTRVENSVASEKNNNSKPSENGKLQTSDVKKTEDNNATSDDQVTTTVNSQQLNTDNT
-88 KNDNQKEM
+88 TSM
-96 VSSQGNETT
+96 SSAPINVRKDDLKFNNE
-105 SNGNKSIEKESVQST
+105 
-120 TGNKVEVST
+120 EVRNVGE
-129 AKSDEQASPKS
+129 KSDNTDNANSSELIKPK
-140 TNEDLNTKQTI
+140 T
-151 SNQEALQ
+151 
-158 PDLQENKSVVNAQP
+158 
-172 TNEEN
+172 
-177 KKVDAKTESTT
+177 TE
-188 LNVKS
+188 
-193 DAIKSNAETLVDN
+193 
-206 NSNSNNENNA
+206 
-216 DIILPKSTAPK
+216 PK
-227 RLNTRMRM
+227 RLNTRMRI

-350 NSVKMGI
+350 NSVQMGI

-375 PFSVTIGNQI
+375 PFSVTIGNQT

-418 VEDPGY
+418 AEDPGY

-441 KLKVEAYH
+441 NLKVEAYH
-449 PKYPTNIGQINQN
+449 PKYPANIGQINQN

-481 DVNTNDLVDVTDEF
+481 DVNANDLVDVTDEF
-495 KNKMT
+495 KNKMA
-500 YGSNQSVNLD
+500 YGTNQSVNID

-542 SSTGNKSVSTGNALG
+542 SSTGNKTVSTGNALG

-637 LPKGYEVTPSK
+637 LPQGYEVTPSK

-655 DSNGLSSVITV
+655 DSNGVSSVITV

-686 DYVWEDT
+686 DYVWEDI

-755 TVTSGSDIEK
+755 STNTGGNDTV

-809 QDSTEKGISGVTVT
+809 QDSSEKGISGVTVT

-970 SGYTPTSVTS
+970 SGYTPTSVTT

-1076 IFEKSAGYLPTKVN
+1076 IFENPAGLTQT
-1090 GTTDGEKDSNG
+1090 GTNTTEDDKDADGGEVDVTITDH
-1101 SSVTVKI
+1101 
-1108 NGKDDMSLDTGFYK
+1108 DD
-1122 EPKYNLG
+1122 
-1129 DYVWEDTNKDGIQDA
+1129 
-1144 NEPGIK
+1144 
-1150 DVKVTLKDST
+1150 
-1160 GKVIG
+1160 
-1165 TTTTD
+1165 
-1170 ASGKYK
+1170 
-1176 FTDLDNGNY
+1176 FTLDNGY
-1185 TVEFE
+1185 FE
-1190 TPAGY
+1190 EETS
-1195 TPTVKNTTAED
+1195 
-1206 KDSNGLTTTG
+1206 DS
-1216 VIKDADNMTLDS
+1216 DS
-1228 GFYKT
+1228 
-1233 PKYSLGDYVW
+1233 
-1243 YDSNKDG
+1243 DSDSDS

>member
-74 GKVDMQQLNQEDNT
+74 DKVDMQQLNQEDNT

-105 SNGNKSIEKESVQST
+105 SNGNKLIEKESVQST

-158 PDLQENKSVVNAQP
+158 PDLQENKSVVNVQP

-216 DIILPKSTAPK
+216 DIILSKSTAPK

-248 NDLITSNTTLTVVD
+248 NNLITSTTTLTVVD
-262 ADNSKTIVPAQDY
+262 ADKNNKIVPAQDY
-275 LSLKSQITVD
+275 LTLKSQIKVD

-350 NSVKMGI
+350 NSVQMGI

-364 ADTIPVDKKDV
+364 ADTIPVSKNDV
-375 PFSVTIGNQI
+375 EFNVTIGN
-385 TTTTADITYP
+385 TTTKTTANIQYP
-395 AYKEADNNS
+395 DYVSRDNNS
-404 IGSAFTETVSHVGN
+404 IGSAFTETVSHAGN
-418 VEDPGY
+418 AEDPGY
-424 YNQVVYVN
+424 YIQTVYVN
-432 PMDKDLKGA
+432 PSEKTLTNA

-449 PKYPTNIGQINQN
+449 KDYPDNVGQINKN
-462 VTNIKIYRV
+462 VTKIKIYQAPKDYV
-471 PEGYTLNKGY
+471 LNKGY
-481 DVNTNDLVDVTDEF
+481 DVNTNQLIDVTEQF
-495 KNKMT
+495 KDKIT
-500 YGSNQSVNLD
+500 YGTNDSVNVD
-510 FGDITSAYVVM
+510 FGSINNSYVVM
-521 VNTKFQYTNS
+521 VDTKFEFTTS

-542 SSTGNKSVSTGNALG
+542 TSDGNRSVSTGNALG

-1045 LNEKGEVIGTT
+1045 LNEKGEVIGT
-1056 KTDENGKYRFDNLDS
+1056 
-1071 GKYKV
+1071 
-1076 IFEKSAGYLPTKVN
+1076 
-1090 GTTDGEKDSNG
+1090 
-1101 SSVTVKI
+1101 
-1108 NGKDDMSLDTGFYK
+1108 
-1122 EPKYNLG
+1122 
-1129 DYVWEDTNKDGIQDA
+1129 
-1144 NEPGIK
+1144 
-1150 DVKVTLKDST
+1150 
-1160 GKVIG
+1160 
-1165 TTTTD
+1165 
-1170 ASGKYK
+1170 
-1176 FTDLDNGNY
+1176 
-1185 TVEFE
+1185 
-1190 TPAGY
+1190 
-1195 TPTVKNTTAED
+1195 
-1206 KDSNGLTTTG
+1206 
-1216 VIKDADNMTLDS
+1216 
-1228 GFYKT
+1228 
-1233 PKYSLGDYVW
+1233 
-1243 YDSNKDG
+1243 

>member
-74 GKVDMQQLNQEDNT
+74 DKVDMQQLNQEDNT

-105 SNGNKSIEKESVQST
+105 SNGNKLIEKESVQST

-158 PDLQENKSVVNAQP
+158 PDLQENKSVVNVQP

-193 DAIKSNAETLVDN
+193 DAIKSNDETLVDN

-227 RLNTRMRM
+227 RLNTRMRI
-235 AAIQP
+235 AAVQP
-240 NSTDSKNV
+240 SSTEAKNV

-262 ADNSKTIVPAQDY
+262 ADKNNKIVPAQDY
-275 LSLKSQITVD
+275 LALKSQIKVD

-350 NSVKMGI
+350 NSVQMGI

-364 ADTIPVDKKDV
+364 ADTIPVSKNDV
-375 PFSVTIGNQI
+375 EFNVTIGN
-385 TTTTADITYP
+385 TTTKTTANIQYP
-395 AYKEADNNS
+395 DYVSRDNNS
-404 IGSAFTETVSHVGN
+404 IGSAFTETVSHAGN
-418 VEDPGY
+418 AEDPGY
-424 YNQVVYVN
+424 YIQTVYVN
-432 PMDKDLKGA
+432 PSEKTLTNA

-449 PKYPTNIGQINQN
+449 KDYPDNVGQINKN
-462 VTNIKIYRV
+462 VTKIKIYQAPKDYV
-471 PEGYTLNKGY
+471 LNKGY
-481 DVNTNDLVDVTDEF
+481 DVNTNQLIDVTEQF
-495 KNKMT
+495 KDKIT
-500 YGSNQSVNLD
+500 YGTNDSVNVD
-510 FGDITSAYVVM
+510 FGSINNSYVVM
-521 VNTKFQYTNS
+521 VDTKFEFTTS

-542 SSTGNKSVSTGNALG
+542 TSDGNRSVSTGNALG

-578 EDTNKNGVQELGEK
+578 EDTNKNGIQELGEVGVK
-592 GVGNVTVTVFDNN
+592 GVTVVAYDNK
-605 TNTKVGEAVTKEDG
+605 TNKEVGRTITDEKG
-619 SYLIPNLPNGDYR
+619 GYLIPNLPNGDYR

-737 DNGNYK
+737 GNGNYK

-1056 KTDENGKYRFDNLDS
+1056 TTDENGKYRFDNLDS

-1076 IFEKSAGYLPTKVN
+1076 IFEK
-1090 GTTDGEKDSNG
+1090 
-1101 SSVTVKI
+1101 
-1108 NGKDDMSLDTGFYK
+1108 
-1122 EPKYNLG
+1122 
-1129 DYVWEDTNKDGIQDA
+1129 
-1144 NEPGIK
+1144 
-1150 DVKVTLKDST
+1150 
-1160 GKVIG
+1160 
-1165 TTTTD
+1165 
-1170 ASGKYK
+1170 
-1176 FTDLDNGNY
+1176 
-1185 TVEFE
+1185 
-1190 TPAGY
+1190 PAGL
-1195 TPTVKNTTAED
+1195 TQTGTNTTED
-1206 KDSNGLTTTG
+1206 D
-1216 VIKDADNMTLDS
+1216 KDADGGEVDVTITD
-1228 GFYKT
+1228 
-1233 PKYSLGDYVW
+1233 
-1243 YDSNKDG
+1243 

>member
-74 GKVDMQQLNQEDNT
+74 DKVDMQQLNQEDNT

-227 RLNTRMRM
+227 RLNTRMRI
-235 AAIQP
+235 AAVQP
-240 NSTDSKNV
+240 SSTEAKNV

-262 ADNSKTIVPAQDY
+262 ADKNNKIVPAQDY
-275 LSLKSQITVD
+275 LELKSQIKVD

-350 NSVKMGI
+350 NSVQMGI

-364 ADTIPVDKKDV
+364 ADTIPVSKNDV
-375 PFSVTIGNQI
+375 EFNVTIGN
-385 TTTTADITYP
+385 TTTKTTANIQYP
-395 AYKEADNNS
+395 DYVVNEKNS

-418 VEDPGY
+418 KENPGY
-424 YNQVVYVN
+424 YKQTIYVN
-432 PMDKDLKGA
+432 PSENSLTNA
-441 KLKVEAYH
+441 KLKVQAYH
-449 PKYPTNIGQINQN
+449 SSYPNNIGQINKE
-462 VTNIKIYRV
+462 VTDIKIYQV
-471 PEGYTLNKGY
+471 PKGYTLNKGY
-481 DVNTNDLVDVTDEF
+481 DVNTKELTDVTNQYLQ
-495 KNKMT
+495 KIT
-500 YGSNQSVNLD
+500 YGDNNSAVID
-510 FGDITSAYVVM
+510 FGNADSAYVVM
-521 VNTKFQYTNS
+521 VNTKFQYTTS
-531 ESPTLVQMATL
+531 ESPTLVQMVTL
-542 SSTGNKSVSTGNALG
+542 SSNNSKSASMGNALG

-1076 IFEKSAGYLPTKVN
+1076 IFEK
-1090 GTTDGEKDSNG
+1090 
-1101 SSVTVKI
+1101 
-1108 NGKDDMSLDTGFYK
+1108 
-1122 EPKYNLG
+1122 
-1129 DYVWEDTNKDGIQDA
+1129 
-1144 NEPGIK
+1144 
-1150 DVKVTLKDST
+1150 
-1160 GKVIG
+1160 
-1165 TTTTD
+1165 
-1170 ASGKYK
+1170 
-1176 FTDLDNGNY
+1176 
-1185 TVEFE
+1185 
-1190 TPAGY
+1190 PAGL
-1195 TPTVKNTTAED
+1195 TQTGTNTTED
-1206 KDSNGLTTTG
+1206 D
-1216 VIKDADNMTLDS
+1216 KDADGGEVDVTI
-1228 GFYKT
+1228 
-1233 PKYSLGDYVW
+1233 
-1243 YDSNKDG
+1243 

>member
-1 MLNRENKTAITRK
+1 MLNRENKTAMTRK

-59 ELNEATTSASDNQSS
+59 ELNETTTSASDNQSNS
-74 GKVDMQQLNQEDNT
+74 KVDNQQLNQEDNT

-96 VSSQGNETT
+96 ESSQGTETT
-105 SNGNKSIEKESVQST
+105 SNDNKALSLENGSVQST

-129 AKSDEQASPKS
+129 AKSDEQAPPKS

-158 PDLQENKSVVNAQP
+158 PDLQENKSVVNVQP

-755 TVTSGSDIEK
+755 TATSGSDIEK

-1076 IFEKSAGYLPTKVN
+1076 IFEKPAGLTQT
-1090 GTTDGEKDSNG
+1090 GTNTTEDDKDADGGEVDVTITDH
-1101 SSVTVKI
+1101 
-1108 NGKDDMSLDTGFYK
+1108 DD
-1122 EPKYNLG
+1122 
-1129 DYVWEDTNKDGIQDA
+1129 
-1144 NEPGIK
+1144 
-1150 DVKVTLKDST
+1150 
-1160 GKVIG
+1160 
-1165 TTTTD
+1165 
-1170 ASGKYK
+1170 
-1176 FTDLDNGNY
+1176 FTLDNGY
-1185 TVEFE
+1185 YEE
-1190 TPAGY
+1190 
-1195 TPTVKNTTAED
+1195 
-1206 KDSNGLTTTG
+1206 
-1216 VIKDADNMTLDS
+1216 
-1228 GFYKT
+1228 
-1233 PKYSLGDYVW
+1233 
-1243 YDSNKDG
+1243 

>member
-743 VEFTTPEGYTPT
+743 VVFTTPEGYTPT

-1076 IFEKSAGYLPTKVN
+1076 IFEK
-1090 GTTDGEKDSNG
+1090 
-1101 SSVTVKI
+1101 
-1108 NGKDDMSLDTGFYK
+1108 
-1122 EPKYNLG
+1122 
-1129 DYVWEDTNKDGIQDA
+1129 
-1144 NEPGIK
+1144 
-1150 DVKVTLKDST
+1150 
-1160 GKVIG
+1160 
-1165 TTTTD
+1165 
-1170 ASGKYK
+1170 
-1176 FTDLDNGNY
+1176 
-1185 TVEFE
+1185 
-1190 TPAGY
+1190 PAGL
-1195 TPTVKNTTAED
+1195 TQTGTNT
-1206 KDSNGLTTTG
+1206 
-1216 VIKDADNMTLDS
+1216 
-1228 GFYKT
+1228 
-1233 PKYSLGDYVW
+1233 
-1243 YDSNKDG
+1243 

>member
-74 GKVDMQQLNQEDNT
+74 DKVDMQQLNQEDNT

-105 SNGNKSIEKESVQST
+105 SNGNKLIEKESVQST

-140 TNEDLNTKQTI
+140 TNEDLNTKQII

-158 PDLQENKSVVNAQP
+158 PDLQENKSVVNVQP

-193 DAIKSNAETLVDN
+193 DAIKSNDETLVDN

-227 RLNTRMRM
+227 RLNTRMRI
-235 AAIQP
+235 AAVQP
-240 NSTDSKNV
+240 SSTEAKNV

-262 ADNSKTIVPAQDY
+262 ADKNNKIVPAQDY

-350 NSVKMGI
+350 NSVQMGI

-364 ADTIPVDKKDV
+364 ADTIPVSKNDV
-375 PFSVTIGNQI
+375 EFNVTIGN
-385 TTTTADITYP
+385 TTTKTTANIQYP
-395 AYKEADNNS
+395 DYVVNEKNS

-418 VEDPGY
+418 KENPGY
-424 YNQVVYVN
+424 YKQTIYVN
-432 PMDKDLKGA
+432 PSENSLTNA
-441 KLKVEAYH
+441 KLKVQAYH
-449 PKYPTNIGQINQN
+449 SSYPNNIGQINKD
-462 VTNIKIYRV
+462 VTDIKIYQV
-471 PEGYTLNKGY
+471 PKGYTLNKGY
-481 DVNTNDLVDVTDEF
+481 DVNTKELTDVTNQYLQ
-495 KNKMT
+495 KIT
-500 YGSNQSVNLD
+500 YGDNNSAVID
-510 FGDITSAYVVM
+510 FGNADSAYVVM

-1008 FYKTPKYSLGDYVW
+1008 FYKTPKYSLG
-1022 YDSNKDGK
+1022 
-1030 QDSTEKGIKDVKVTL
+1030 
-1045 LNEKGEVIGTT
+1045 
-1056 KTDENGKYRFDNLDS
+1056 
-1071 GKYKV
+1071 
-1076 IFEKSAGYLPTKVN
+1076 
-1090 GTTDGEKDSNG
+1090 
-1101 SSVTVKI
+1101 
-1108 NGKDDMSLDTGFYK
+1108 
-1122 EPKYNLG
+1122 
-1129 DYVWEDTNKDGIQDA
+1129 
-1144 NEPGIK
+1144 
-1150 DVKVTLKDST
+1150 
-1160 GKVIG
+1160 
-1165 TTTTD
+1165 
-1170 ASGKYK
+1170 
-1176 FTDLDNGNY
+1176 
-1185 TVEFE
+1185 
-1190 TPAGY
+1190 
-1195 TPTVKNTTAED
+1195 
-1206 KDSNGLTTTG
+1206 
-1216 VIKDADNMTLDS
+1216 
-1228 GFYKT
+1228 
-1233 PKYSLGDYVW
+1233 
-1243 YDSNKDG
+1243 

>member
-74 GKVDMQQLNQEDNT
+74 DKVDMQQLNQEDNT

-105 SNGNKSIEKESVQST
+105 SNGNKLIEKESVQST

-158 PDLQENKSVVNAQP
+158 PDLQENKSVVNVQP

-193 DAIKSNAETLVDN
+193 DAIKSNDETLVDN

-227 RLNTRMRM
+227 RLNTRMRI
-235 AAIQP
+235 AAVQP
-240 NSTDSKNV
+240 SSTEAKNV

-262 ADNSKTIVPAQDY
+262 ADKNNKIVPAQDY

-350 NSVKMGI
+350 NSVQMGI

-364 ADTIPVDKKDV
+364 ADTIPVSKNDV
-375 PFSVTIGNQI
+375 EFNVTIGN
-385 TTTTADITYP
+385 TTTKTTANIQYP
-395 AYKEADNNS
+395 DYVVNEKNS

-418 VEDPGY
+418 KENPGY
-424 YNQVVYVN
+424 YKQTIYVN
-432 PMDKDLKGA
+432 PSENSLTNA
-441 KLKVEAYH
+441 KLKVQAYH
-449 PKYPTNIGQINQN
+449 SSYPNNIGQINKD
-462 VTNIKIYRV
+462 VTDIKIYQV
-471 PEGYTLNKGY
+471 PKGYTLNKGY
-481 DVNTNDLVDVTDEF
+481 DVNTKELTDVTNQYLQ
-495 KNKMT
+495 KIT
-500 YGSNQSVNLD
+500 YGDNNSAVID
-510 FGDITSAYVVM
+510 FGNADSAYVVM

-1056 KTDENGKYRFDNLDS
+1056 KTDENGKYCFDNLDS

-1076 IFEKSAGYLPTKVN
+1076 IFEKPAGLTQT
-1090 GTTDGEKDSNG
+1090 GTNTTEDDKDADGGEVDVTITDH
-1101 SSVTVKI
+1101 
-1108 NGKDDMSLDTGFYK
+1108 DD
-1122 EPKYNLG
+1122 
-1129 DYVWEDTNKDGIQDA
+1129 
-1144 NEPGIK
+1144 
-1150 DVKVTLKDST
+1150 
-1160 GKVIG
+1160 
-1165 TTTTD
+1165 
-1170 ASGKYK
+1170 
-1176 FTDLDNGNY
+1176 FTLDNGY
-1185 TVEFE
+1185 
-1190 TPAGY
+1190 
-1195 TPTVKNTTAED
+1195 
-1206 KDSNGLTTTG
+1206 
-1216 VIKDADNMTLDS
+1216 
-1228 GFYKT
+1228 
-1233 PKYSLGDYVW
+1233 
-1243 YDSNKDG
+1243 

>member
-743 VEFTTPEGYTPT
+743 VVFTTPEGYTPT

-1076 IFEKSAGYLPTKVN
+1076 IFEKPAGLTQT
-1090 GTTDGEKDSNG
+1090 GTNTTEDDKDADGGEVDVTITDH
-1101 SSVTVKI
+1101 
-1108 NGKDDMSLDTGFYK
+1108 DD
-1122 EPKYNLG
+1122 
-1129 DYVWEDTNKDGIQDA
+1129 
-1144 NEPGIK
+1144 
-1150 DVKVTLKDST
+1150 
-1160 GKVIG
+1160 
-1165 TTTTD
+1165 
-1170 ASGKYK
+1170 
-1176 FTDLDNGNY
+1176 FTLDNGY
-1185 TVEFE
+1185 FE
-1190 TPAGY
+1190 
-1195 TPTVKNTTAED
+1195 ED
-1206 KDSNGLTTTG
+1206 TS
-1216 VIKDADNMTLDS
+1216 
-1228 GFYKT
+1228 
-1233 PKYSLGDYVW
+1233 
-1243 YDSNKDG
+1243 

>member
-74 GKVDMQQLNQEDNT
+74 DKVDMQQLNQEVNT

-105 SNGNKSIEKESVQST
+105 SNGNKSIEKESVQSI

-158 PDLQENKSVVNAQP
+158 PDLQENKSVVNVQP

-193 DAIKSNAETLVDN
+193 DAIKSSAETLVDN
-206 NSNSNNENNA
+206 NGNSNNENNA

-240 NSTDSKNV
+240 TSTDSKNV

-262 ADNSKTIVPAQDY
+262 ADKNNKIVPAQDY
-275 LSLKSQITVD
+275 LALKSQMTVD

-330 KHDTANNL
+330 KHDTVNNL

-350 NSVKMGI
+350 NSVQMGI

-364 ADTIPVDKKDV
+364 ADTIPVSKNDV
-375 PFSVTIGNQI
+375 EFNVTIGN
-385 TTTTADITYP
+385 TTTKTTANIQYSDYVVNE
-395 AYKEADNNS
+395 KNS

-418 VEDPGY
+418 KENPGY
-424 YNQVVYVN
+424 YKQTIYVN
-432 PMDKDLKGA
+432 PSENSLTNA
-441 KLKVEAYH
+441 KLKVQAYH
-449 PKYPTNIGQINQN
+449 SSYPNNIGQINKE
-462 VTNIKIYRV
+462 VTDIKIYQV
-471 PEGYTLNKGY
+471 PKGYTLNKGY
-481 DVNTNDLVDVTDEF
+481 DVNTKELTDVTNQYLQ
-495 KNKMT
+495 KIT
-500 YGSNQSVNLD
+500 YGDNNSAVID
-510 FGDITSAYVVM
+510 FGNADSAYVVM
-521 VNTKFQYTNS
+521 VNTKFQYTTS
-531 ESPTLVQMATL
+531 ESPTLVQMVTL
-542 SSTGNKSVSTGNALG
+542 SSDNSKSASMGNALG

-637 LPKGYEVTPSK
+637 LPQGYEVTPSK

-655 DSNGLSSVITV
+655 DSNGVSSVITV

-715 ENGNV
+715 ESGNV

-743 VEFTTPEGYTPT
+743 VEFITPEGYTPT

-848 ENGTYKVEFETPSG
+848 ENGTYKVEFETPAG

-938 DKVLKTVTTDE
+938 DKVLQTVTTDE
-949 NGKYQFTDLNNG
+949 NGKYQFTDLKNG

-1030 QDSTEKGIKDVKVTL
+1030 QDSTEKGIKDVTVTL

-1076 IFEKSAGYLPTKVN
+1076 IFEK
-1090 GTTDGEKDSNG
+1090 
-1101 SSVTVKI
+1101 
-1108 NGKDDMSLDTGFYK
+1108 
-1122 EPKYNLG
+1122 
-1129 DYVWEDTNKDGIQDA
+1129 
-1144 NEPGIK
+1144 
-1150 DVKVTLKDST
+1150 
-1160 GKVIG
+1160 
-1165 TTTTD
+1165 
-1170 ASGKYK
+1170 
-1176 FTDLDNGNY
+1176 
-1185 TVEFE
+1185 
-1190 TPAGY
+1190 PAGL
-1195 TPTVKNTTAED
+1195 TQTGTNTTED
-1206 KDSNGLTTTG
+1206 D
-1216 VIKDADNMTLDS
+1216 KDADGGEVDVTITD
-1228 GFYKT
+1228 
-1233 PKYSLGDYVW
+1233 
-1243 YDSNKDG
+1243 

>member
-743 VEFTTPEGYTPT
+743 VVFTTPEGYTPT

-970 SGYTPTSVTS
+970 SGYTPTPVTS

-1076 IFEKSAGYLPTKVN
+1076 IFEKPAGLTQT
-1090 GTTDGEKDSNG
+1090 GTNTTEDDKDADGGEVDVTITDH
-1101 SSVTVKI
+1101 
-1108 NGKDDMSLDTGFYK
+1108 DD
-1122 EPKYNLG
+1122 
-1129 DYVWEDTNKDGIQDA
+1129 
-1144 NEPGIK
+1144 
-1150 DVKVTLKDST
+1150 
-1160 GKVIG
+1160 
-1165 TTTTD
+1165 
-1170 ASGKYK
+1170 
-1176 FTDLDNGNY
+1176 FTLDNGY
-1185 TVEFE
+1185 FE
-1190 TPAGY
+1190 
-1195 TPTVKNTTAED
+1195 ED
-1206 KDSNGLTTTG
+1206 T
-1216 VIKDADNMTLDS
+1216 
-1228 GFYKT
+1228 
-1233 PKYSLGDYVW
+1233 
-1243 YDSNKDG
+1243 

>member
-1 MLNRENKTAITRK
+1 MLNRENKTAMTRK

-45 LGNQEAKAAESTNK
+45 LGNQEAKAAEVTNK
-59 ELNEATTSASDNQSS
+59 EMKEDATSVNNDQVSK
-74 GKVDMQQLNQEDNT
+74 KVDTEQLNNGGNTSKVDTEQLKDENINKVANQKEVTRVENSVASEKNNNSKPSENGKLQTSDVKKTEDNNATSDDQVTTTVNSQQLNTDN
-88 KNDNQKEM
+88 
-96 VSSQGNETT
+96 TT
-105 SNGNKSIEKESVQST
+105 SNETMSSAPINVSKDNLKINSEVVKNV
-120 TGNKVEVST
+120 VEN
-129 AKSDEQASPKS
+129 SD
-140 TNEDLNTKQTI
+140 NT
-151 SNQEALQ
+151 
-158 PDLQENKSVVNAQP
+158 DNA
-172 TNEEN
+172 NG
-177 KKVDAKTESTT
+177 
-188 LNVKS
+188 S
-193 DAIKSNAETLVDN
+193 DVIM
-206 NSNSNNENNA
+206 
-216 DIILPKSTAPK
+216 PKSTAPK
-227 RLNTRMRM
+227 RLNTRMRI
-235 AAIQP
+235 AAVQP
-240 NSTDSKNV
+240 SSTDSKNV
-248 NDLITSNTTLTVVD
+248 NNLITSTTTLTVVD

-330 KHDTANNL
+330 KHDTVNNL

-357 NYSIYMD
+357 NYSVYMD

-375 PFSVTIGNQI
+375 PFSVTIGNQT

-404 IGSAFTETVSHVGN
+404 IGSAFTETVSHAGN
-418 VEDPGY
+418 AEDPGY

-441 KLKVEAYH
+441 NLKVEAYH

-481 DVNTNDLVDVTDEF
+481 DVNANDLVDVTDEF

-500 YGSNQSVNLD
+500 YGSNQSVNVD

-557 FTNNQSGG
+557 FTNNQSAG

-578 EDTNKNGVQELGEK
+578 EDTNKNGIQELGEVGVK
-592 GVGNVTVTVFDNN
+592 GVTVVAYDNK
-605 TNTKVGEAVTKEDG
+605 TNKEVGRTITDEKG
-619 SYLIPNLPNGDYR
+619 GYLIPNLPNGDYR

-637 LPKGYEVTPSK
+637 LPQGYEVTPSK

-737 DNGNYK
+737 
-743 VEFTTPEGYTPT
+743 
-755 TVTSGSDIEK
+755 
-765 DSNGLTT
+765 
-772 TGVING
+772 
-778 ADNMT
+778 
-783 LDSGFYKTPK
+783 
-793 YNLGNYVWEDT
+793 
-804 NKDGK
+804 
-809 QDSTEKGISGVTVT
+809 
-823 LKNENGEV
+823 
-831 LQTTKT
+831 
-837 DKDGK
+837 
-842 YQFTGL
+842 
-848 ENGTYKVEFETPSG
+848 
-862 YTPTQVG
+862 
-869 SGTDEGI
+869 
-876 DSNGTSTT
+876 
-884 GVIKDKDNDTIDSGF
+884 
-899 YKPTYNLGDYVWEDT
+899 
-914 NKNGVQDKD
+914 
-923 EKGISGVTVTLKDEN
+923 
-938 DKVLKTVTTDE
+938 
-949 NGKYQFTDLNNG
+949 
-961 TYKVEFETP
+961 
-970 SGYTPTSVTS
+970 
-980 GNDTE
+980 
-985 KDSNGLTTTGVI
+985 
-997 KDADNMTLDSG
+997 
-1008 FYKTPKYSLGDYVW
+1008 
-1022 YDSNKDGK
+1022 
-1030 QDSTEKGIKDVKVTL
+1030 
-1045 LNEKGEVIGTT
+1045 
-1056 KTDENGKYRFDNLDS
+1056 
-1071 GKYKV
+1071 
-1076 IFEKSAGYLPTKVN
+1076 
-1090 GTTDGEKDSNG
+1090 
-1101 SSVTVKI
+1101 
-1108 NGKDDMSLDTGFYK
+1108 
-1122 EPKYNLG
+1122 
-1129 DYVWEDTNKDGIQDA
+1129 
-1144 NEPGIK
+1144 
-1150 DVKVTLKDST
+1150 
-1160 GKVIG
+1160 
-1165 TTTTD
+1165 
-1170 ASGKYK
+1170 
-1176 FTDLDNGNY
+1176 
-1185 TVEFE
+1185 
-1190 TPAGY
+1190 
-1195 TPTVKNTTAED
+1195 
-1206 KDSNGLTTTG
+1206 
-1216 VIKDADNMTLDS
+1216 
-1228 GFYKT
+1228 
-1233 PKYSLGDYVW
+1233 
-1243 YDSNKDG
+1243 

>member
-74 GKVDMQQLNQEDNT
+74 DKVDMQQLNQEDNT

-105 SNGNKSIEKESVQST
+105 SNGNKLIEKESVQST

-158 PDLQENKSVVNAQP
+158 PDLQENKSVVNVQP

-193 DAIKSNAETLVDN
+193 DAIKSNDETLVDN

-227 RLNTRMRM
+227 RLNTRMRI
-235 AAIQP
+235 AAVQP
-240 NSTDSKNV
+240 SSTEAKNV

-262 ADNSKTIVPAQDY
+262 ADKNNKIVPAQDY

-350 NSVKMGI
+350 NSVQMGI

-364 ADTIPVDKKDV
+364 ADTIPVSKNDV
-375 PFSVTIGNQI
+375 EFNVTIGN
-385 TTTTADITYP
+385 TTTKTTANIQYP
-395 AYKEADNNS
+395 DYVVNEKNS

-418 VEDPGY
+418 KENPGY
-424 YNQVVYVN
+424 YKQTIYVN
-432 PMDKDLKGA
+432 PSENSLTNA
-441 KLKVEAYH
+441 KLKVQAYH
-449 PKYPTNIGQINQN
+449 SSYPNNIGQINKD
-462 VTNIKIYRV
+462 VTDIKIYQV
-471 PEGYTLNKGY
+471 PKGYTLNKGY
-481 DVNTNDLVDVTDEF
+481 DVNTKELTDVTNQYLQ
-495 KNKMT
+495 KIT
-500 YGSNQSVNLD
+500 YGDNNSAVID
-510 FGDITSAYVVM
+510 FGNADSAYVVM

-1056 KTDENGKYRFDNLDS
+1056 KTDENGKYCFDNLDS

-1076 IFEKSAGYLPTKVN
+1076 IFEKPAGLTQT
-1090 GTTDGEKDSNG
+1090 GTNTTEDDKDADGGEVDVTITDH
-1101 SSVTVKI
+1101 
-1108 NGKDDMSLDTGFYK
+1108 DD
-1122 EPKYNLG
+1122 
-1129 DYVWEDTNKDGIQDA
+1129 
-1144 NEPGIK
+1144 
-1150 DVKVTLKDST
+1150 
-1160 GKVIG
+1160 
-1165 TTTTD
+1165 
-1170 ASGKYK
+1170 
-1176 FTDLDNGNY
+1176 FTLDNGY
-1185 TVEFE
+1185 YEEE
-1190 TPAGY
+1190 TS
-1195 TPTVKNTTAED
+1195 
-1206 KDSNGLTTTG
+1206 DS
-1216 VIKDADNMTLDS
+1216 DS
-1228 GFYKT
+1228 
-1233 PKYSLGDYVW
+1233 
-1243 YDSNKDG
+1243 DSDRDSDSDSDS

>member
-1 MLNRENKTAITRK
+1 MLNRENKTAMTRK

-45 LGNQEAKAAESTNK
+45 IGSQEAKAAEVTNK
-59 ELNEATTSASDNQSS
+59 EMKEDATSVNNDQVSK
-74 GKVDMQQLNQEDNT
+74 KVDTGQLNKDGNTSKVDTEQLNDENINKVANQKEVTRVENSVASEKNNNSQPSENGKLQTSDVKKTEDNNATSDDQVTTTVNSQQLNTDN
-88 KNDNQKEM
+88 
-96 VSSQGNETT
+96 TT
-105 SNGNKSIEKESVQST
+105 SNATMSAAPINVSKDDLKINSE
-120 TGNKVEVST
+120 EVRNVGE
-129 AKSDEQASPKS
+129 KSD
-140 TNEDLNTKQTI
+140 NT
-151 SNQEALQ
+151 
-158 PDLQENKSVVNAQP
+158 DNA
-172 TNEEN
+172 NG
-177 KKVDAKTESTT
+177 
-188 LNVKS
+188 S
-193 DAIKSNAETLVDN
+193 DVIM
-206 NSNSNNENNA
+206 
-216 DIILPKSTAPK
+216 PKSTAPK
-227 RLNTRMRM
+227 RLNTRMRI
-235 AAIQP
+235 AAVQP
-240 NSTDSKNV
+240 SSTDSKNV
-248 NDLITSNTTLTVVD
+248 NNLITSTTTLTVVD
-262 ADNSKTIVPAQDY
+262 ADKNNKIVPAQDY
-275 LSLKSQITVD
+275 LALKSQIKVD

-350 NSVKMGI
+350 NSVQMGI

-364 ADTIPVDKKDV
+364 ADTIPVSKNDV
-375 PFSVTIGNQI
+375 EFNVTIGND
-385 TTTTADITYP
+385 TTKTTANIQYP
-395 AYKEADNNS
+395 DYVVNEKNS
-404 IGSAFTETVSHVGN
+404 IGSAFTETVSRVGN
-418 VEDPGY
+418 KENPGY
-424 YNQVVYVN
+424 YKQTIYVN
-432 PMDKDLKGA
+432 PSENSLTNA
-441 KLKVEAYH
+441 KLKVQAYH
-449 PKYPTNIGQINQN
+449 SSYPNNIGQINKE
-462 VTNIKIYRV
+462 VTDIKIYQV
-471 PEGYTLNKGY
+471 PKGYTLNKGY
-481 DVNTNDLVDVTDEF
+481 DVNTKELTDVTNQYLQ
-495 KNKMT
+495 KIT
-500 YGSNQSVNLD
+500 YGDNNSAVID
-510 FGDITSAYVVM
+510 FGNADSAYVVM
-521 VNTKFQYTNS
+521 VNTKFQYTTS
-531 ESPTLVQMATL
+531 ESPTLVQMVTL
-542 SSTGNKSVSTGNALG
+542 SSDNSKSASMGNALG

-637 LPKGYEVTPSK
+637 LPQGYEVTPSK

-655 DSNGLSSVITV
+655 DSNGVSSVITV

-848 ENGTYKVEFETPSG
+848 ENGTYKVEFETPLG

-1008 FYKTPKYSLGDYVW
+1008 FYKTPK
-1022 YDSNKDGK
+1022 
-1030 QDSTEKGIKDVKVTL
+1030 
-1045 LNEKGEVIGTT
+1045 
-1056 KTDENGKYRFDNLDS
+1056 
-1071 GKYKV
+1071 
-1076 IFEKSAGYLPTKVN
+1076 
-1090 GTTDGEKDSNG
+1090 
-1101 SSVTVKI
+1101 
-1108 NGKDDMSLDTGFYK
+1108 
-1122 EPKYNLG
+1122 
-1129 DYVWEDTNKDGIQDA
+1129 
-1144 NEPGIK
+1144 
-1150 DVKVTLKDST
+1150 
-1160 GKVIG
+1160 
-1165 TTTTD
+1165 
-1170 ASGKYK
+1170 
-1176 FTDLDNGNY
+1176 
-1185 TVEFE
+1185 
-1190 TPAGY
+1190 
-1195 TPTVKNTTAED
+1195 
-1206 KDSNGLTTTG
+1206 
-1216 VIKDADNMTLDS
+1216 
-1228 GFYKT
+1228 
-1233 PKYSLGDYVW
+1233 
-1243 YDSNKDG
+1243 

>member
-1 MLNRENKTAITRK
+1 MLNRENKTAMTRK

-59 ELNEATTSASDNQSS
+59 ELNETTTSASDNQSNS
-74 GKVDMQQLNQEDNT
+74 KVDNQQLNQEDNT

-96 VSSQGNETT
+96 ESSQGTETT
-105 SNGNKSIEKESVQST
+105 SNDNKALSLENGSVQST

-129 AKSDEQASPKS
+129 AKSDEQAPPKS

-158 PDLQENKSVVNAQP
+158 PDLQENKSVVNVQP

-1076 IFEKSAGYLPTKVN
+1076 IFEKPAGLTQT
-1090 GTTDGEKDSNG
+1090 GTNTTEDDKDADGGEVDVTITDH
-1101 SSVTVKI
+1101 
-1108 NGKDDMSLDTGFYK
+1108 DD
-1122 EPKYNLG
+1122 
-1129 DYVWEDTNKDGIQDA
+1129 
-1144 NEPGIK
+1144 
-1150 DVKVTLKDST
+1150 
-1160 GKVIG
+1160 
-1165 TTTTD
+1165 
-1170 ASGKYK
+1170 
-1176 FTDLDNGNY
+1176 FTLDNGY
-1185 TVEFE
+1185 YEE
-1190 TPAGY
+1190 
-1195 TPTVKNTTAED
+1195 
-1206 KDSNGLTTTG
+1206 
-1216 VIKDADNMTLDS
+1216 
-1228 GFYKT
+1228 
-1233 PKYSLGDYVW
+1233 
-1243 YDSNKDG
+1243 

>member
-1 MLNRENKTAITRK
+1 MLNRENKTAMTRK

-45 LGNQEAKAAESTNK
+45 LGNQEAKAAEVTNK
-59 ELNEATTSASDNQSS
+59 EMKEDATSVNNDQVSK
-74 GKVDMQQLNQEDNT
+74 KVDTEQLNNGGNTSKVDTEQLKDENINKVANQKEVTRVENSVASEKNNNSKPSENGKLQTSDVKKTEDNNATSDDQVTTTVNSQQLNTDN
-88 KNDNQKEM
+88 
-96 VSSQGNETT
+96 TT
-105 SNGNKSIEKESVQST
+105 SNETMSSAPINVSKDNLKINSEVVKNV
-120 TGNKVEVST
+120 VEN
-129 AKSDEQASPKS
+129 SD
-140 TNEDLNTKQTI
+140 NT
-151 SNQEALQ
+151 
-158 PDLQENKSVVNAQP
+158 DNA
-172 TNEEN
+172 NG
-177 KKVDAKTESTT
+177 
-188 LNVKS
+188 S
-193 DAIKSNAETLVDN
+193 DVIM
-206 NSNSNNENNA
+206 
-216 DIILPKSTAPK
+216 PKSTAPK
-227 RLNTRMRM
+227 RLNTRMRI
-235 AAIQP
+235 AAVQP
-240 NSTDSKNV
+240 SSTDSKNV
-248 NDLITSNTTLTVVD
+248 NNLITSTTTLTVVD

-330 KHDTANNL
+330 KHDTVNNL

-357 NYSIYMD
+357 NYSVYMD

-375 PFSVTIGNQI
+375 PFSVTIGNQT

-404 IGSAFTETVSHVGN
+404 IGSAFTETVSHAGN
-418 VEDPGY
+418 AEDPGY

-441 KLKVEAYH
+441 NLKVEAYH

-481 DVNTNDLVDVTDEF
+481 DVNANDLVDVTDEF

-500 YGSNQSVNLD
+500 YGSNQSVNVD

-557 FTNNQSGG
+557 FTNNQSAG

-578 EDTNKNGVQELGEK
+578 EDTNKNGIQELGEVGVK
-592 GVGNVTVTVFDNN
+592 GVTVVAYDNK
-605 TNTKVGEAVTKEDG
+605 TNKEVGRTITDEKG
-619 SYLIPNLPNGDYR
+619 GYLIPNLPNGDYR

-637 LPKGYEVTPSK
+637 LPQGYEVTPSK

-809 QDSTEKGISGVTVT
+809 QDSSEKGISGVTVT

-1076 IFEKSAGYLPTKVN
+1076 IFEK
-1090 GTTDGEKDSNG
+1090 
-1101 SSVTVKI
+1101 
-1108 NGKDDMSLDTGFYK
+1108 
-1122 EPKYNLG
+1122 
-1129 DYVWEDTNKDGIQDA
+1129 
-1144 NEPGIK
+1144 
-1150 DVKVTLKDST
+1150 
-1160 GKVIG
+1160 
-1165 TTTTD
+1165 
-1170 ASGKYK
+1170 
-1176 FTDLDNGNY
+1176 
-1185 TVEFE
+1185 
-1190 TPAGY
+1190 PAGL
-1195 TPTVKNTTAED
+1195 TQTGTNTTED
-1206 KDSNGLTTTG
+1206 D
-1216 VIKDADNMTLDS
+1216 KDADGGEVDVTITDHDD
-1228 GFYKT
+1228 FT
-1233 PKYSLGDYVW
+1233 
-1243 YDSNKDG
+1243 

>member
-74 GKVDMQQLNQEDNT
+74 DKVDMQQLNQEDNT

-227 RLNTRMRM
+227 RLNTRMRI
-235 AAIQP
+235 AAVQP
-240 NSTDSKNV
+240 SSTEAKNV

-262 ADNSKTIVPAQDY
+262 ADKNNKIVPAQDY
-275 LSLKSQITVD
+275 LELKSQIKVD

-350 NSVKMGI
+350 NSVQMGI

-364 ADTIPVDKKDV
+364 ADTIPVSKNDV
-375 PFSVTIGNQI
+375 EFNVTIGN
-385 TTTTADITYP
+385 TTTKTTANIQYP
-395 AYKEADNNS
+395 DYVVNEKNS

-418 VEDPGY
+418 KENPGY
-424 YNQVVYVN
+424 YKQTIYVN
-432 PMDKDLKGA
+432 PSENSLTNA
-441 KLKVEAYH
+441 KLKVQAYH
-449 PKYPTNIGQINQN
+449 SSYPNNIGQINKE
-462 VTNIKIYRV
+462 VTDIKIYQV
-471 PEGYTLNKGY
+471 PKGYTLNKGY
-481 DVNTNDLVDVTDEF
+481 DVNTKELTDVTNQYLQ
-495 KNKMT
+495 KIT
-500 YGSNQSVNLD
+500 YGDNNSAVID
-510 FGDITSAYVVM
+510 FGNADSAYVVM
-521 VNTKFQYTNS
+521 VNTKFQYTTS
-531 ESPTLVQMATL
+531 ESPTLVQMVTL
-542 SSTGNKSVSTGNALG
+542 SSNNSKSASMGNALG

-1076 IFEKSAGYLPTKVN
+1076 IFEK
-1090 GTTDGEKDSNG
+1090 
-1101 SSVTVKI
+1101 
-1108 NGKDDMSLDTGFYK
+1108 
-1122 EPKYNLG
+1122 
-1129 DYVWEDTNKDGIQDA
+1129 
-1144 NEPGIK
+1144 
-1150 DVKVTLKDST
+1150 
-1160 GKVIG
+1160 
-1165 TTTTD
+1165 
-1170 ASGKYK
+1170 
-1176 FTDLDNGNY
+1176 
-1185 TVEFE
+1185 
-1190 TPAGY
+1190 PAGL
-1195 TPTVKNTTAED
+1195 TQTGTNTTED
-1206 KDSNGLTTTG
+1206 D
-1216 VIKDADNMTLDS
+1216 KDAD
-1228 GFYKT
+1228 G
-1233 PKYSLGDYVW
+1233 GE
-1243 YDSNKDG
+1243 

>member
-74 GKVDMQQLNQEDNT
+74 DKVDMQQLNQEDNT

-105 SNGNKSIEKESVQST
+105 SNGNKLIEKESVQST

-158 PDLQENKSVVNAQP
+158 PDLQENKSVVNVQP

-193 DAIKSNAETLVDN
+193 DAIKSNDETLVDN

-227 RLNTRMRM
+227 RLNTRMRI
-235 AAIQP
+235 AAVQP
-240 NSTDSKNV
+240 SSTEAKNV

-262 ADNSKTIVPAQDY
+262 ADKNNKIVPAQDY
-275 LSLKSQITVD
+275 LALKSQIKVD

-350 NSVKMGI
+350 NSVQMGI

-364 ADTIPVDKKDV
+364 ADTIPVSKNDV
-375 PFSVTIGNQI
+375 EFNVTIGN
-385 TTTTADITYP
+385 TTTKTTANIQYP
-395 AYKEADNNS
+395 DYVSRDNNS
-404 IGSAFTETVSHVGN
+404 IGSAFTETVSHAGN
-418 VEDPGY
+418 AEDPGY
-424 YNQVVYVN
+424 YIQTVYVN
-432 PMDKDLKGA
+432 PSEKTLTNA

-449 PKYPTNIGQINQN
+449 KDYPDNVGQINKN
-462 VTNIKIYRV
+462 VTKIKIYQAPKDYV
-471 PEGYTLNKGY
+471 LNKGY
-481 DVNTNDLVDVTDEF
+481 DVNTNQLIDVTEQF
-495 KNKMT
+495 KDKIT
-500 YGSNQSVNLD
+500 YGTNDSVNVD
-510 FGDITSAYVVM
+510 FGSINNSYVVM
-521 VNTKFQYTNS
+521 VDTKFEFTTS

-542 SSTGNKSVSTGNALG
+542 TSDGNRSVSTGNALG

-578 EDTNKNGVQELGEK
+578 EDTNKNGIQELGEVGVK
-592 GVGNVTVTVFDNN
+592 GVTVVAYDNK
-605 TNTKVGEAVTKEDG
+605 TNKEVGRTITDEKG
-619 SYLIPNLPNGDYR
+619 GYLIPNLPNGDYR

-737 DNGNYK
+737 GNGNYK

-1056 KTDENGKYRFDNLDS
+1056 TTDENGKYRFDNLDS

-1076 IFEKSAGYLPTKVN
+1076 IFEKPAGLTQT
-1090 GTTDGEKDSNG
+1090 GTNTTEDDKDADGGEVDVTITDH
-1101 SSVTVKI
+1101 
-1108 NGKDDMSLDTGFYK
+1108 DD
-1122 EPKYNLG
+1122 
-1129 DYVWEDTNKDGIQDA
+1129 
-1144 NEPGIK
+1144 
-1150 DVKVTLKDST
+1150 
-1160 GKVIG
+1160 
-1165 TTTTD
+1165 
-1170 ASGKYK
+1170 
-1176 FTDLDNGNY
+1176 FTLDNGY
-1185 TVEFE
+1185 FE
-1190 TPAGY
+1190 
-1195 TPTVKNTTAED
+1195 ED
-1206 KDSNGLTTTG
+1206 TSDS
-1216 VIKDADNMTLDS
+1216 DS
-1228 GFYKT
+1228 
-1233 PKYSLGDYVW
+1233 
-1243 YDSNKDG
+1243 DSDSDSESDSDSDS

>member
-74 GKVDMQQLNQEDNT
+74 DKVDMQQLNQEDNT

-105 SNGNKSIEKESVQST
+105 SNGNKLIEKESVQST

-158 PDLQENKSVVNAQP
+158 PDLQENKSVVNVQP

-193 DAIKSNAETLVDN
+193 DAIKSNDETLVDN

-227 RLNTRMRM
+227 RLNTRMRI
-235 AAIQP
+235 AAVQP
-240 NSTDSKNV
+240 SSTEAKNV

-262 ADNSKTIVPAQDY
+262 ADKNNKIVPAQDY

-350 NSVKMGI
+350 NSVQMGI

-364 ADTIPVDKKDV
+364 ADTIPVSKNDV
-375 PFSVTIGNQI
+375 EFNVTIGN
-385 TTTTADITYP
+385 TTTKTTANIQYP
-395 AYKEADNNS
+395 DYVVNEKNS

-418 VEDPGY
+418 KENPGY
-424 YNQVVYVN
+424 YKQTIYVN
-432 PMDKDLKGA
+432 PSENSLTNA
-441 KLKVEAYH
+441 KLKVQAYH
-449 PKYPTNIGQINQN
+449 SSYPNNIGQINKD
-462 VTNIKIYRV
+462 VTDIKIYQV
-471 PEGYTLNKGY
+471 PKGYTLNKGY
-481 DVNTNDLVDVTDEF
+481 DVNTKELTDVTNQYLQ
-495 KNKMT
+495 KIT
-500 YGSNQSVNLD
+500 YGDNNSAVID
-510 FGDITSAYVVM
+510 FGNADSAYVVM

-842 YQFTGL
+842 YKFTGL

-1045 LNEKGEVIGTT
+1045 LNE
-1056 KTDENGKYRFDNLDS
+1056 
-1071 GKYKV
+1071 
-1076 IFEKSAGYLPTKVN
+1076 
-1090 GTTDGEKDSNG
+1090 
-1101 SSVTVKI
+1101 
-1108 NGKDDMSLDTGFYK
+1108 
-1122 EPKYNLG
+1122 
-1129 DYVWEDTNKDGIQDA
+1129 
-1144 NEPGIK
+1144 
-1150 DVKVTLKDST
+1150 
-1160 GKVIG
+1160 
-1165 TTTTD
+1165 
-1170 ASGKYK
+1170 
-1176 FTDLDNGNY
+1176 
-1185 TVEFE
+1185 
-1190 TPAGY
+1190 
-1195 TPTVKNTTAED
+1195 
-1206 KDSNGLTTTG
+1206 
-1216 VIKDADNMTLDS
+1216 
-1228 GFYKT
+1228 
-1233 PKYSLGDYVW
+1233 
-1243 YDSNKDG
+1243 

>member
-1 MLNRENKTAITRK
+1 MLNRENKTAMTRK

-59 ELNEATTSASDNQSS
+59 ELNETTTSASDNQSNS
-74 GKVDMQQLNQEDNT
+74 KVDNQQLNQEDNT

-96 VSSQGNETT
+96 ESSQGTETT
-105 SNGNKSIEKESVQST
+105 SNDNKALSLENGSVQST

-129 AKSDEQASPKS
+129 AKSDEQAPPKS

-158 PDLQENKSVVNAQP
+158 PDLQENKSVVNVQP

-1076 IFEKSAGYLPTKVN
+1076 IFEKPAGLTQT
-1090 GTTDGEKDSNG
+1090 GTNTTEDDKDADGGEVDVTITDH
-1101 SSVTVKI
+1101 
-1108 NGKDDMSLDTGFYK
+1108 DD
-1122 EPKYNLG
+1122 
-1129 DYVWEDTNKDGIQDA
+1129 
-1144 NEPGIK
+1144 
-1150 DVKVTLKDST
+1150 
-1160 GKVIG
+1160 
-1165 TTTTD
+1165 
-1170 ASGKYK
+1170 
-1176 FTDLDNGNY
+1176 FTLDNGY
-1185 TVEFE
+1185 YEEE
-1190 TPAGY
+1190 TS
-1195 TPTVKNTTAED
+1195 
-1206 KDSNGLTTTG
+1206 DS
-1216 VIKDADNMTLDS
+1216 DS
-1228 GFYKT
+1228 
-1233 PKYSLGDYVW
+1233 
-1243 YDSNKDG
+1243 DSDSDS